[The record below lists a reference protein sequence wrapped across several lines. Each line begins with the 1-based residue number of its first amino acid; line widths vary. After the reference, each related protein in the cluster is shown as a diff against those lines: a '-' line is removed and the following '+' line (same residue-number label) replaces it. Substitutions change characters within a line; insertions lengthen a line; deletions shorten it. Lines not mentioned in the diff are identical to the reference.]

1 MDFKSISLKTT
12 ASKKILAVIL
22 SVLILLT
29 AIPVGLVTSAKAASA
44 DDCMA
49 VELGGK
55 KVYFYGADTLEAD
68 ETKDTVIHYTVSG
81 QSDPSIYV
89 DGKSEVDTTGV
100 DVDTK
105 EKTID
110 FGEWLGNQDK
120 WVAVQLDDTKTVPS
134 SEPVD
139 VEVDKDAPVI
149 TISGNATAWTKDD
162 VTLTVSAVDSK
173 DGKDGVGVAAYNW
186 GDGWSAV
193 TTLKVSENK
202 TYTVSVKDRVGN
214 VAQESVV
221 VDKIDKTAP
230 KITNVKVDPD
240 EWSNK
245 VSYEVIAEDSES
257 GVKSYKMDDGAWQD
271 SNKFDVTDNKE
282 HNFFAVDNAGN
293 ESESVAATAT
303 KYDNK
308 KPVVNSVDVTYGGT
322 SVSNDSYTTS
332 NKKYEFT
339 VDAKD
344 DESGVKEYSVDS
356 VTWQDSSVFSLNGGT
371 TYYFYVKDNAGNVSE
386 PFEVALKK
394 DDDAPVISK
403 IDSSTDQ
410 PTNSTITV
418 KVEAT
423 DDVAGIKSYKIDD
436 KDWQTSN
443 TFEIN
448 DCQPH
453 KFYVCDNAVPSN
465 VSEAI
470 EFTAK
475 NYCDVTPVVKSVD
488 LSNDK
493 DQKWTNQKITA
504 TVNADSV
511 KNTYGT
517 EFAIVGYKMDNGEW
531 QTSNEFKDAIA
542 DKAEHKFYVK
552 DSAGCVSEAYVVKSE
567 KYDAKV
573 PELAENV
580 EFAQTNDNAFAEALN
595 WLTFGRFFNKD
606 LKVTVKVTDL
616 ADTSNN
622 ASGVDVDKL
631 KFVFENATTS
641 IEFSKDKFESVETE
655 NGVTTFVITVDKDE
669 LENFKG
675 SAHIYITD
683 NAGNETG
690 DIPVTTANSNLGYV
704 TDTDFNFMI
713 ENDAP
718 VISNL
723 KTQDDKTLYKKEFN
737 ITFGVNDQV
746 EAKEYSGIAQVKIT
760 ANGATVYDKKFN
772 DSAVT
777 PNADISYTFNAP
789 SEVKIDKK
797 ECKVVFEIYVC
808 DNSGNVTT
816 ESRTVIYDSSA
827 PDINNVSCVPETIQ
841 WTNKTTKVVVD
852 ASDNYQLADNAYK
865 MDGASNDETG
875 WKKENT
881 FEINDGKNHTLYVR
895 DKAGNISSQSV
906 NAKYDITVPV
916 ISSVTLNPDL
926 KQWTNKAV
934 TATVVADD
942 KVGDSTKEVAASGV
956 KSYKMDNGDW
966 QDSNQFKI
974 SDNEEHKFYAIDN
987 AGNESVAVSATAT
1000 NFDDIKPVI
1009 STVDVKYENTNI
1021 NVSSDYTNSSK
1032 KYDFAVSGSDER
1044 SGIDSYGYSTSND
1057 GQNITW
1063 LDKNSSD
1070 VSLNGGTTYYF
1081 YVKDNAGNVSEP
1093 FEVALKK
1100 DDDAPVISKIDSS
1113 TDQPTNS
1120 TITVKVEAT
1129 DDVAG
1134 IKSYKIDDKD
1144 WQTSNT
1150 FEINDC
1156 QPHKFYVCDNAVPSN
1171 VSEAIEFTAKNYC
1184 DVTPVVK
1191 SVDLSNDKD
1200 QKWTNQKITAT
1211 VNADSVKNTYGT
1223 EFAIVGYKMDNGE
1236 WQTSNE
1242 FKDAIADKAE
1252 HKFYVKDSAGCVSE
1266 AYVVKSEKYD
1276 AKVPELAEN
1285 VEFAQTN
1292 DNAFA
1297 EALNWLTF
1305 GRFFNKDLK
1314 VTVKVTDLADTSN
1327 NASGVDV
1334 DKLKFVFENATT
1346 SIEFSKDKFESVE
1359 TENGVTT
1366 FVITANNDELKN
1378 FKGTAHVYITDNAGN
1393 ETGDIPVTTE
1403 NSNLAQNGSNKD
1415 FNFMIENDAPVIDVK
1430 TNNASDSSIKNG
1442 YDFTLNVS
1450 DEQKDKNYSG
1460 IAQIKVT
1467 ANDVPVYNKKYND
1480 SAVTPNTGITLTV
1493 NGNNQTVNGVT
1504 INNDKWNNGDIAFKI
1519 STIDNAG
1526 NKSEKTIICYYD
1538 HTAPII
1544 SKFKIS
1550 KNDAEQVT
1558 VDDYGFFF
1566 KSATTIKVYAKDN
1579 NAKKVSE
1586 NEKKETEIKDAFASG
1601 VASITVKT
1609 IESNGTI
1616 TVNTYEVANSD
1627 KIKQDNNGLYA
1638 TVDIPAGFKGQIYA
1652 LATDYTG
1659 NKPKDNTGK
1668 DHYVHPDGTIVENGE
1683 QHGQNSAIEITNAN
1697 KPVSQQSN
1705 TKKYSNSDKNVALDK
1720 EQSYDST
1727 QNVPLY
1733 DKKAKFKVAVSDKVS
1748 GIKSV
1753 KYTLI
1758 EDGKESSDTLKIKT
1772 TKAADNNSKNNDIK
1786 KAEIEKGDEL
1796 LTVST
1801 GNEDQSNKAKEVW
1814 TVSSKITDNDINIA
1828 TKIESD
1834 IVVDANYNDIVL
1846 KVELTDNAGNKSYD
1860 YVIFGIDRTA
1870 PEITVAYKSSAKPE
1884 TENYYSKT
1892 RSAYI
1897 TIKERNITSE
1907 DVQLLIEKC
1916 TNMERN
1922 FSASDKT
1929 EFRKGFNIEK
1939 NKIKNGS
1946 GNHDNRAYQIKV
1958 NFDKDGNYRIK
1969 TLKCVDTAKNANTA
1983 VKHVK
1988 YESSSNNDVVTAK
2001 NSTSFT
2007 IDKVKPV
2014 LKVSLDRNDQV
2025 HNKKY
2030 FNKTRTATITVTE
2043 HNFDTRDK
2051 ADFVNN
2057 ITASLNGKTINK
2069 PSVSSFKRQGGSD
2082 KWVATV
2088 KFDAD
2093 GDYTLAFKVTD
2104 KAGNVFDVKKNTS
2117 GVFSGNAASDF
2128 TIDKTAPTISITN
2141 ALANNRS
2148 YTTVPT
2154 IVLTEKDNNCSNIT
2168 SSVEGT
2174 YYDDNTKS
2182 LKKLSLKANSNGV
2195 LTADHR
2201 TQNEVKYSVVEKDGI
2216 YTITVSCVDLAGNKS
2231 DTKTLRFTK
2240 NAEGSVF
2247 IPSADL
2253 SKLNNGYSNKAKLS
2267 KELYI
2272 DEYSANE
2279 IKNADYYI
2287 NINGKRV
2294 SENIISR
2301 KLVKDSSSANGGW
2314 YHYRYTIDNNAI
2326 RSEGEYS
2333 VYIKS
2338 SVTIDKNNTIHN
2350 NDSKN
2355 SKSHRIDINF
2365 TIDNTNPYVKITGLD
2380 RHTFIKTDK
2389 VPVKFYITDSNLSYV
2404 KVWVY
2409 DSNTKFDENTAP
2421 TYYWKASHKKDEA
2434 NIKDW
2439 TEENGMVNVG
2449 FELPSSNN
2457 RMNVRFEIKDKANN
2471 ICSDDRDFNKDQIF
2485 VTGVEE
2491 GQRAGSFEVVNGNV
2505 VLKDISINENLSFSA
2520 VASVIKDN
2528 IKLAVVIIVAIILVL
2543 AAIIILPII
2552 IKRRKKLDAEDE
2564 KLLD

>member
-139 VEVDKDAPVI
+139 VEVDKVAPVI

-173 DGKDGVGVAAYNW
+173 DGKEGVGVAAYNW

-344 DESGVKEYSVDS
+344 DESGVKEYSIDS
-356 VTWQDSSVFSLNGGT
+356 ITWQDSSVFSLNGGA
-371 TYYFYVKDNAGNVSE
+371 TYSFYVKDNAGNVSE

-403 IDSSTDQ
+403 IAPSTDQ

-423 DDVAGIKSYKIDD
+423 DDIAGIKSYKIDD
-436 KDWQTSN
+436 GAWQTSN

-465 VSEAI
+465 VSEAT

-531 QTSNEFKDAIA
+531 QTSNEFNNAIA

-580 EFAQTNDNAFAEALN
+580 EFAQTNGNAFAKALN
-595 WLTFGRFFNKD
+595 WLTFGKFFNEK
-606 LKVTVKVTDL
+606 LEITVKVKDL
-616 ADTSNN
+616 ADTTNN

-631 KFVFENATTS
+631 KFVFEN
-641 IEFSKDKFESVETE
+641 
-655 NGVTTFVITVDKDE
+655 G
-669 LENFKG
+669 
-675 SAHIYITD
+675 
-683 NAGNETG
+683 
-690 DIPVTTANSNLGYV
+690 
-704 TDTDFNFMI
+704 
-713 ENDAP
+713 
-718 VISNL
+718 
-723 KTQDDKTLYKKEFN
+723 
-737 ITFGVNDQV
+737 
-746 EAKEYSGIAQVKIT
+746 
-760 ANGATVYDKKFN
+760 
-772 DSAVT
+772 
-777 PNADISYTFNAP
+777 
-789 SEVKIDKK
+789 
-797 ECKVVFEIYVC
+797 
-808 DNSGNVTT
+808 
-816 ESRTVIYDSSA
+816 
-827 PDINNVSCVPETIQ
+827 
-841 WTNKTTKVVVD
+841 
-852 ASDNYQLADNAYK
+852 
-865 MDGASNDETG
+865 
-875 WKKENT
+875 
-881 FEINDGKNHTLYVR
+881 
-895 DKAGNISSQSV
+895 
-906 NAKYDITVPV
+906 
-916 ISSVTLNPDL
+916 
-926 KQWTNKAV
+926 
-934 TATVVADD
+934 
-942 KVGDSTKEVAASGV
+942 
-956 KSYKMDNGDW
+956 
-966 QDSNQFKI
+966 
-974 SDNEEHKFYAIDN
+974 
-987 AGNESVAVSATAT
+987 
-1000 NFDDIKPVI
+1000 
-1009 STVDVKYENTNI
+1009 
-1021 NVSSDYTNSSK
+1021 
-1032 KYDFAVSGSDER
+1032 
-1044 SGIDSYGYSTSND
+1044 
-1057 GQNITW
+1057 
-1063 LDKNSSD
+1063 
-1070 VSLNGGTTYYF
+1070 
-1081 YVKDNAGNVSEP
+1081 
-1093 FEVALKK
+1093 
-1100 DDDAPVISKIDSS
+1100 
-1113 TDQPTNS
+1113 
-1120 TITVKVEAT
+1120 
-1129 DDVAG
+1129 
-1134 IKSYKIDDKD
+1134 
-1144 WQTSNT
+1144 
-1150 FEINDC
+1150 
-1156 QPHKFYVCDNAVPSN
+1156 
-1171 VSEAIEFTAKNYC
+1171 
-1184 DVTPVVK
+1184 
-1191 SVDLSNDKD
+1191 
-1200 QKWTNQKITAT
+1200 
-1211 VNADSVKNTYGT
+1211 
-1223 EFAIVGYKMDNGE
+1223 
-1236 WQTSNE
+1236 
-1242 FKDAIADKAE
+1242 
-1252 HKFYVKDSAGCVSE
+1252 
-1266 AYVVKSEKYD
+1266 
-1276 AKVPELAEN
+1276 
-1285 VEFAQTN
+1285 
-1292 DNAFA
+1292 
-1297 EALNWLTF
+1297 
-1305 GRFFNKDLK
+1305 
-1314 VTVKVTDLADTSN
+1314 
-1327 NASGVDV
+1327 
-1334 DKLKFVFENATT
+1334 TT

-1366 FVITANNDELKN
+1366 FVITANKDEIKN
-1378 FKGTAHVYITDNAGN
+1378 FKGTAYVSVTDNAGN
-1393 ETGDIPVTTE
+1393 KSDIAVTTE
-1403 NSNLAQNGSNKD
+1403 NSNLATDENDKD
-1415 FNFMIENDAPVIDVK
+1415 FNFMIENDAPVINGIDT
-1430 TNNASDSSIKNG
+1430 TNNATIKNG
-1442 YDFTLNVS
+1442 YDFTFNVK

-1460 IAQIKVT
+1460 IEQIQVT
-1467 ANDVPVYNKKYND
+1467 ANEISVYNEKFNG
-1480 SAVTPNTGITLTV
+1480 SAITPNAGITLTV

-1504 INNDKWNNGDIAFKI
+1504 INEWNNGDIKFKI
-1519 STIDNAG
+1519 SARDNAG

-1566 KSATTIKVYAKDN
+1566 KSATTIKVYAEDKND
-1579 NAKKVSE
+1579 KKVSE
-1586 NEKKETEIKDAFASG
+1586 NEKDGKKETEIKEAFASG
-1601 VASITVKT
+1601 VASITVET
-1609 IESNGTI
+1609 LERDGTI

-1659 NKPKDNTGK
+1659 NKPKDKDTGE
-1668 DHYVHPDGTIVENGE
+1668 DLYVHPDGTIVENGE

-1772 TKAADNNSKNNDIK
+1772 TKAADNNNKIK

-1801 GNEDQSNKAKEVW
+1801 GNEDQSNKAKEEW

-1828 TKIESD
+1828 TKVESD

-1860 YVIFGIDRTA
+1860 YIIFGIDRTA

-1922 FSASDKT
+1922 FSSSDKT

-2182 LKKLSLKANSNGV
+2182 LKKLSLKANGNGV

-2409 DSNTKFDENTAP
+2409 DSNTEFDENTAP

-2439 TEENGMVNVG
+2439 TEEDGMVNVG

-2457 RMNVRFEIKDKANN
+2457 RMNVRFEIKDKADN

>member
-68 ETKDTVIHYTVSG
+68 ETKDTVIHYTVSS

-110 FGEWLGNQDK
+110 FGEWLANQDK

-214 VAQESVV
+214 IAQESVV

-230 KITNVKVDPD
+230 EITNVQVDPD

-245 VSYEVIAEDSES
+245 ISYEVIAKDGES
-257 GVKSYKMDDGAWQD
+257 GVKSYKMDDGTWQD

-322 SVSNDSYTTS
+322 SVSNDSYTAS

-339 VDAKD
+339 VHAKD
-344 DESGVKEYSVDS
+344 DESGVKEYSIDS
-356 VTWQDSSVFSLNGGT
+356 VTWQDSSVFSLNGGA
-371 TYYFYVKDNAGNVSE
+371 TYSFYAKDNAGNISE

-403 IDSSTDQ
+403 IAPSTDQ

-436 KDWQTSN
+436 GAWQTSN

-465 VSEAI
+465 VSEAT

-475 NYCDVTPVVKSVD
+475 NYCDVTPAVKSVD
-488 LSNDK
+488 LSNNNDQTWTNQKITATVNADSVTNTYGTEFAIVGYKMDNGEWQTSNEFKNAIADKAEHKFYVKDSAGCVSEAYVVKSEKYDAKVPELAENVEFAQTNDNAFAEALNWLTFGRFFNKDLKITVKVTDPSSASDNVSGVDADKLKFVFENATTSIEFSKNKFDSIETEDGVTTFVITVDK
-493 DQKWTNQKITA
+493 DELENFKGSAHIYITDNAGNETGDIAVTTANSNLGYVTDTDFNFMIENDAPVISNLKTQDDKTLYKKEEFKITFGVNDQVDAKEYSGIAQVKITANGATVYDKKFNDSAVTPNADISYTFNAPSEVKINEDCKVVFEMYVCDNSGNVTTESRTVIYDSIAPEIKNVSCVPGTNQWTNKTTKVVVDASDNYQLADNAYKMDGASNDETGWQKENTFEISDGKNHTLYVRDKAGNISSQSVNAKYDITAPVISSVTLNPDLKQWTNKAVTATVVADDKVGDSTKEIEASGVKSYKMDNGDWQASNQFKITDNEEHKFYAIDNAENESVAVSATATNFDDIKPVINAVDVKYENTNINVSLDYTNSSKKYDFAVSGSDERSGIDSYGYSTSNDGQNITWLDKNSSDVSLNGGATYYFYAKDNAGNVSEPFEVALNKDDDAPVISKIAPSTDQPTNSTITVKVEATDDVAGIKSYKMDDGAWQTSNTFEINDCKSHKFYVCDNAVPSNVSEATEFVATNYCDVTPNIDSVDLSNKKDEIETWTNQKITA

-573 PELAENV
+573 PELAGNV

-595 WLTFGRFFNKD
+595 WLTFGKFFNKE
-606 LKVTVKVTDL
+606 LKITVKVTDPSSEF
-616 ADTSNN
+616 DNV
-622 ASGVDVDKL
+622 SGVDADKL

-641 IEFSKDKFESVETE
+641 KRFEFSKDEFESVET
-655 NGVTTFVITVDKDE
+655 K
-669 LENFKG
+669 
-675 SAHIYITD
+675 
-683 NAGNETG
+683 
-690 DIPVTTANSNLGYV
+690 
-704 TDTDFNFMI
+704 
-713 ENDAP
+713 
-718 VISNL
+718 
-723 KTQDDKTLYKKEFN
+723 
-737 ITFGVNDQV
+737 
-746 EAKEYSGIAQVKIT
+746 
-760 ANGATVYDKKFN
+760 
-772 DSAVT
+772 
-777 PNADISYTFNAP
+777 
-789 SEVKIDKK
+789 
-797 ECKVVFEIYVC
+797 
-808 DNSGNVTT
+808 
-816 ESRTVIYDSSA
+816 
-827 PDINNVSCVPETIQ
+827 
-841 WTNKTTKVVVD
+841 
-852 ASDNYQLADNAYK
+852 
-865 MDGASNDETG
+865 
-875 WKKENT
+875 
-881 FEINDGKNHTLYVR
+881 
-895 DKAGNISSQSV
+895 
-906 NAKYDITVPV
+906 
-916 ISSVTLNPDL
+916 
-926 KQWTNKAV
+926 
-934 TATVVADD
+934 
-942 KVGDSTKEVAASGV
+942 
-956 KSYKMDNGDW
+956 
-966 QDSNQFKI
+966 
-974 SDNEEHKFYAIDN
+974 
-987 AGNESVAVSATAT
+987 
-1000 NFDDIKPVI
+1000 
-1009 STVDVKYENTNI
+1009 
-1021 NVSSDYTNSSK
+1021 
-1032 KYDFAVSGSDER
+1032 
-1044 SGIDSYGYSTSND
+1044 
-1057 GQNITW
+1057 
-1063 LDKNSSD
+1063 
-1070 VSLNGGTTYYF
+1070 
-1081 YVKDNAGNVSEP
+1081 
-1093 FEVALKK
+1093 
-1100 DDDAPVISKIDSS
+1100 
-1113 TDQPTNS
+1113 
-1120 TITVKVEAT
+1120 
-1129 DDVAG
+1129 
-1134 IKSYKIDDKD
+1134 
-1144 WQTSNT
+1144 
-1150 FEINDC
+1150 
-1156 QPHKFYVCDNAVPSN
+1156 
-1171 VSEAIEFTAKNYC
+1171 
-1184 DVTPVVK
+1184 
-1191 SVDLSNDKD
+1191 
-1200 QKWTNQKITAT
+1200 
-1211 VNADSVKNTYGT
+1211 
-1223 EFAIVGYKMDNGE
+1223 
-1236 WQTSNE
+1236 
-1242 FKDAIADKAE
+1242 
-1252 HKFYVKDSAGCVSE
+1252 
-1266 AYVVKSEKYD
+1266 
-1276 AKVPELAEN
+1276 
-1285 VEFAQTN
+1285 
-1292 DNAFA
+1292 
-1297 EALNWLTF
+1297 
-1305 GRFFNKDLK
+1305 
-1314 VTVKVTDLADTSN
+1314 
-1327 NASGVDV
+1327 
-1334 DKLKFVFENATT
+1334 
-1346 SIEFSKDKFESVE
+1346 
-1359 TENGVTT
+1359 NGVTT
-1366 FVITANNDELKN
+1366 FVITANKDEIKN
-1378 FKGTAHVYITDNAGN
+1378 FKGTAYVSVTDNAGN
-1393 ETGDIPVTTE
+1393 KSDIAVTTE
-1403 NSNLAQNGSNKD
+1403 NSNLAQKENND
-1415 FNFMIENDAPVIDVK
+1415 FNFMIENDAPVIDGIDT
-1430 TNNASDSSIKNG
+1430 TNNATIKNG
-1442 YDFTLNVS
+1442 YDFTFNVK

-1460 IAQIKVT
+1460 IAQIQVT
-1467 ANDVPVYNKKYND
+1467 ANNVLVYNKKCND
-1480 SAVTPNTGITLTV
+1480 NAVTPNAEGIKLTV
-1493 NGNNQTVNGVT
+1493 NGNNKTVNGVT
-1504 INNDKWNNGDIAFKI
+1504 INEWNNGDIVFII

-1526 NKSEKTIICYYD
+1526 NKSEKTIKYDYD

-1544 SKFKIS
+1544 SKFEIS
-1550 KNDAEQVT
+1550 KKEAEQVDF
-1558 VDDYGFFF
+1558 DDYGFFF
-1566 KSATTIKVYAKDN
+1566 KSATTIKVYAEDN
-1579 NAKKVSE
+1579 KKVVKKDE
-1586 NEKKETEIKDAFASG
+1586 INEAFASG

-1609 IESNGTI
+1609 MESNGTI

-1627 KIKQDNNGLYA
+1627 KIKQDKNGLYA
-1638 TVDIPAGFKGQIYA
+1638 LVDIPAGFKGQIYA
-1652 LATDYTG
+1652 LATDYVG
-1659 NKPKDNTGK
+1659 NKLKDK
-1668 DHYVHPDGTIVENGE
+1668 DKDLYVHPDGTIVENGE
-1683 QHGQNSAIEITNAN
+1683 QHGDNSAIQITNAN
-1697 KPVSQQSN
+1697 KPVSQQNN
-1705 TKKYSNSDKNVALDK
+1705 TKKYSNSDTNVALDK

-1772 TKAADNNSKNNDIK
+1772 TKAADNNSKNNKIK

-1801 GNEDQSNKAKEVW
+1801 GNEDQSNKAKEEW

-1870 PEITVAYKSSAKPE
+1870 PEITVAYESSAKPE

-1897 TIKERNITSE
+1897 TIKERNITTE

-1983 VKHVK
+1983 VEYVK

-2014 LKVSLDRNDQV
+2014 LKVSLDLNDQV

-2043 HNFDTRDK
+2043 HNFDTSDK

-2104 KAGNVFDVKKNTS
+2104 KAGNVLDVKKNTS

-2141 ALANNRS
+2141 ALANNHS
-2148 YTTVPT
+2148 YKTVPT

-2253 SKLNNGYSNKAKLS
+2253 SKLNNGYSNSANLS

-2294 SENIISR
+2294 STKSIISR
-2301 KLVKDSSSANGGW
+2301 KLVKDNGSANGGW
-2314 YHYRYTIDNNAI
+2314 YHYRYTIDNKEISA
-2326 RSEGEYS
+2326 EGEYS

-2355 SKSHRIDINF
+2355 SKSHRIDISF

-2409 DSNTKFDENTAP
+2409 DSNTEFDENTAP

-2434 NIKDW
+2434 NVKDW
-2439 TEENGMVNVG
+2439 TEEDGMVNVG

-2457 RMNVRFEIKDKANN
+2457 RMNIRFEIKDKANN
-2471 ICSDDRDFNKDQIF
+2471 ICSDDSDFNKDQIF

-2491 GQRAGSFEVVNGNV
+2491 GQRAESFEVVNGNV

-2528 IKLAVVIIVAIILVL
+2528 VKLAVVIIVAIILVL

-2564 KLLD
+2564 ELLD

>member
-29 AIPVGLVTSAKAASA
+29 AIPVGLVTSTKAASA

-344 DESGVKEYSVDS
+344 DESGVKEYSIDS
-356 VTWQDSSVFSLNGGT
+356 ITWQDSSVFSLNGGA
-371 TYYFYVKDNAGNVSE
+371 TYSFYVKDNAGNVSE

-403 IDSSTDQ
+403 IDPSTDQ

-436 KDWQTSN
+436 GAWQTSN

-465 VSEAI
+465 VSEAT

-504 TVNADSV
+504 TENADSV

-552 DSAGCVSEAYVVKSE
+552 DSAGCVSEAYVVKSQ

-580 EFAQTNDNAFAEALN
+580 EFAQTNDNVFAEALN
-595 WLTFGRFFNKD
+595 WLTFGKFFNKD

-655 NGVTTFVITVDKDE
+655 NGVTTFVITVDKEE

-718 VISNL
+718 VI
-723 KTQDDKTLYKKEFN
+723 D
-737 ITFGVNDQV
+737 
-746 EAKEYSGIAQVKIT
+746 
-760 ANGATVYDKKFN
+760 
-772 DSAVT
+772 
-777 PNADISYTFNAP
+777 
-789 SEVKIDKK
+789 
-797 ECKVVFEIYVC
+797 
-808 DNSGNVTT
+808 
-816 ESRTVIYDSSA
+816 
-827 PDINNVSCVPETIQ
+827 
-841 WTNKTTKVVVD
+841 
-852 ASDNYQLADNAYK
+852 
-865 MDGASNDETG
+865 
-875 WKKENT
+875 
-881 FEINDGKNHTLYVR
+881 
-895 DKAGNISSQSV
+895 
-906 NAKYDITVPV
+906 
-916 ISSVTLNPDL
+916 
-926 KQWTNKAV
+926 
-934 TATVVADD
+934 
-942 KVGDSTKEVAASGV
+942 
-956 KSYKMDNGDW
+956 
-966 QDSNQFKI
+966 
-974 SDNEEHKFYAIDN
+974 
-987 AGNESVAVSATAT
+987 
-1000 NFDDIKPVI
+1000 
-1009 STVDVKYENTNI
+1009 
-1021 NVSSDYTNSSK
+1021 
-1032 KYDFAVSGSDER
+1032 
-1044 SGIDSYGYSTSND
+1044 GIDT
-1057 GQNITW
+1057 
-1063 LDKNSSD
+1063 
-1070 VSLNGGTTYYF
+1070 
-1081 YVKDNAGNVSEP
+1081 
-1093 FEVALKK
+1093 
-1100 DDDAPVISKIDSS
+1100 
-1113 TDQPTNS
+1113 
-1120 TITVKVEAT
+1120 
-1129 DDVAG
+1129 
-1134 IKSYKIDDKD
+1134 
-1144 WQTSNT
+1144 
-1150 FEINDC
+1150 
-1156 QPHKFYVCDNAVPSN
+1156 
-1171 VSEAIEFTAKNYC
+1171 
-1184 DVTPVVK
+1184 
-1191 SVDLSNDKD
+1191 
-1200 QKWTNQKITAT
+1200 
-1211 VNADSVKNTYGT
+1211 
-1223 EFAIVGYKMDNGE
+1223 
-1236 WQTSNE
+1236 
-1242 FKDAIADKAE
+1242 
-1252 HKFYVKDSAGCVSE
+1252 
-1266 AYVVKSEKYD
+1266 
-1276 AKVPELAEN
+1276 
-1285 VEFAQTN
+1285 
-1292 DNAFA
+1292 
-1297 EALNWLTF
+1297 
-1305 GRFFNKDLK
+1305 
-1314 VTVKVTDLADTSN
+1314 
-1327 NASGVDV
+1327 
-1334 DKLKFVFENATT
+1334 
-1346 SIEFSKDKFESVE
+1346 
-1359 TENGVTT
+1359 
-1366 FVITANNDELKN
+1366 
-1378 FKGTAHVYITDNAGN
+1378 
-1393 ETGDIPVTTE
+1393 
-1403 NSNLAQNGSNKD
+1403 
-1415 FNFMIENDAPVIDVK
+1415 
-1430 TNNASDSSIKNG
+1430 TNNATIKKG
-1442 YDFTLNVS
+1442 YDFTFNVK

-1460 IAQIKVT
+1460 IEQIKVT
-1467 ANDVPVYNKKYND
+1467 ANDVPVYDKKYND
-1480 SAVTPNTGITLTV
+1480 NAVTPNAGITLTV

-1504 INNDKWNNGDIAFKI
+1504 INEWNNGDIVFKI
-1519 STIDNAG
+1519 SARDNAG
-1526 NKSEKTIICYYD
+1526 NKSEKTIKYDYD

-1566 KSATTIKVYAKDN
+1566 KSATTIKVYAEDN
-1579 NAKKVSE
+1579 KKVVKKDE
-1586 NEKKETEIKDAFASG
+1586 INEAFASG
-1601 VASITVKT
+1601 VASITVET
-1609 IESNGTI
+1609 LERDGTI

-1659 NKPKDNTGK
+1659 NKSKDKDTGE
-1668 DHYVHPDGTIVENGE
+1668 DLYVHPDGTIVENGE

-1772 TKAADNNSKNNDIK
+1772 TKAADNNNKIK

-1801 GNEDQSNKAKEVW
+1801 GNEDQSNKAKEEW

-1828 TKIESD
+1828 TKVESD

-1860 YVIFGIDRTA
+1860 YIIFGIDRTA

-1922 FSASDKT
+1922 FSSSDKT
-1929 EFRKGFNIEK
+1929 EFRKGLNIEK

-2253 SKLNNGYSNKAKLS
+2253 SKLNNDYSNKAKLS

-2338 SVTIDKNNTIHN
+2338 SVTIDKSNTIHN

-2409 DSNTKFDENTAP
+2409 DSNTKFDENTVP

-2457 RMNVRFEIKDKANN
+2457 RMNVRFEIKDKADN

>member
-55 KVYFYGADTLEAD
+55 KIYFYGADTLEAD

-293 ESESVAATAT
+293 ESESFAATAT

-344 DESGVKEYSVDS
+344 DESGVKEYSIDS

-465 VSEAI
+465 VSEAT

-580 EFAQTNDNAFAEALN
+580 EFAQTNGNAFAKALN
-595 WLTFGRFFNKD
+595 WLTFGKFFNEK
-606 LKVTVKVTDL
+606 LEITVKVTDL
-616 ADTSNN
+616 ADTTNN
-622 ASGVDVDKL
+622 VSGVDVDKL

-675 SAHIYITD
+675 SAHVYITD

-723 KTQDDKTLYKKEFN
+723 KTQDDKTLYKEKFN

-789 SEVKIDKK
+789 SEVEINKD
-797 ECKVVFEIYVC
+797 CKVVFKIYVC

-816 ESRTVIYDSSA
+816 ESRTVIYDSV
-827 PDINNVSCVPETIQ
+827 PPEIKNVSCVPETIQ

-881 FEINDGKNHTLYVR
+881 FEISDGKNHTLYVR

-906 NAKYDITVPV
+906 NAKYDITAPV

-942 KVGDSTKEVAASGV
+942 KVGDSTKEIAASGV

-966 QDSNQFKI
+966 QASNQFKI

-1021 NVSSDYTNSSK
+1021 NVGSDYTNSSK

-1171 VSEAIEFTAKNYC
+1171 VSEATEFTAKNYC

-1292 DNAFA
+1292 GNAFA
-1297 EALNWLTF
+1297 KALNWLTF
-1305 GRFFNKDLK
+1305 GKFFNEKLEI
-1314 VTVKVTDLADTSN
+1314 TVKVTDLADTTN
-1327 NASGVDV
+1327 NVSGVDV
-1334 DKLKFVFENATT
+1334 DKLKFVFENGKT
-1346 SIEFSKDKFESVE
+1346 SIEFSKDKFKSVE
-1359 TENGVTT
+1359 TEKGVTT
-1366 FVITANNDELKN
+1366 FVITANRDEIKN
-1378 FKGTAHVYITDNAGN
+1378 FKGTAHVSVTDNAGN
-1393 ETGDIPVTTE
+1393 KSDIAVTTE
-1403 NSNLAQNGSNKD
+1403 NSNLATDENDKD

-1467 ANDVPVYNKKYND
+1467 ANDVPVYDKKYND
-1480 SAVTPNTGITLTV
+1480 NAVTPNTGITLTV

-1504 INNDKWNNGDIAFKI
+1504 INDKWNNGDIAFKI
-1519 STIDNAG
+1519 SARDNAG

-1697 KPVSQQSN
+1697 KPVSHQSN
-1705 TKKYSNSDKNVALDK
+1705 TKRYSNSDKNVALDK

-1772 TKAADNNSKNNDIK
+1772 TKAADNSNKIK

-1801 GNEDQSNKAKEVW
+1801 GNEDQSNKAKEEW

-1922 FSASDKT
+1922 FSSSDKT
-1929 EFRKGFNIEK
+1929 QFRKGFNIEK

-1946 GNHDNRAYQIKV
+1946 GNHDNRTYQIKV

-2267 KELYI
+2267 KKLYI

-2439 TEENGMVNVG
+2439 TEEDGMVNVG

-2457 RMNVRFEIKDKANN
+2457 RMNVRFEIKDKADN

>member
-344 DESGVKEYSVDS
+344 DESGVKEYSIDS
-356 VTWQDSSVFSLNGGT
+356 ITWQDSSVFSLNGGA
-371 TYYFYVKDNAGNVSE
+371 TYSFYVKDNAGNVSE

-403 IDSSTDQ
+403 IAPSTEQ

-436 KDWQTSN
+436 GAWQTSN

-465 VSEAI
+465 VSEAT

-475 NYCDVTPVVKSVD
+475 NYCDVTPAVKSVD

-531 QTSNEFKDAIA
+531 QTSNEFNNAIA

-595 WLTFGRFFNKD
+595 WLTFGKFFNKD
-606 LKVTVKVTDL
+606 LKITVKVTDL
-616 ADTSNN
+616 ADTTNN

-641 IEFSKDKFESVETE
+641 IEFLKDKFESVETE

-669 LENFKG
+669 LKNFKG

-746 EAKEYSGIAQVKIT
+746 DAKEYSGIAQVKIT

-789 SEVKIDKK
+789 SEVKINED
-797 ECKVVFEIYVC
+797 CKVVFKIYVC

-816 ESRTVIYDSSA
+816 ESRTVIYDSV
-827 PDINNVSCVPETIQ
+827 PPEIKNVSCVPGTKQ

-881 FEINDGKNHTLYVR
+881 FEISDGKNHTLYVR

-906 NAKYDITVPV
+906 NAKYDITAPV

-942 KVGDSTKEVAASGV
+942 KVGDSTKEVAASRV

-966 QDSNQFKI
+966 QASNQFKI

-1100 DDDAPVISKIDSS
+1100 DDDAPVISKIAPS
-1113 TDQPTNS
+1113 TEQPTNS

-1134 IKSYKIDDKD
+1134 IKSYKIDDGA

-1171 VSEAIEFTAKNYC
+1171 VSEATEFTAKNYC
-1184 DVTPVVK
+1184 DVTPAVK

-1242 FKDAIADKAE
+1242 FKDAIDNKAE

-1266 AYVVKSEKYD
+1266 AYVVKSQKYD

-1292 DNAFA
+1292 GNAFA
-1297 EALNWLTF
+1297 KALNWLTF
-1305 GRFFNKDLK
+1305 GKFFNEKLEI
-1314 VTVKVTDLADTSN
+1314 TVKVTDLADTSN

-1334 DKLKFVFENATT
+1334 DKLKFVFENGTT

-1366 FVITANNDELKN
+1366 FVITVDKEELEN

-1415 FNFMIENDAPVIDVK
+1415 FNFMIENDAPVIDGIK

-1442 YDFTLNVS
+1442 YDFTFNVS

-1460 IAQIKVT
+1460 IAQIQVT

-1480 SAVTPNTGITLTV
+1480 NAVTPNTGITLTV

-1504 INNDKWNNGDIAFKI
+1504 INNDKWNNGNIAFKI
-1519 STIDNAG
+1519 SAIDNAG
-1526 NKSEKTIICYYD
+1526 NKIIKCYYD

-1544 SKFKIS
+1544 SKFKIL
-1550 KNDAEQVT
+1550 KNDAKQVT

-1566 KSATTIKVYAKDN
+1566 KSATTIKVYAEDKND
-1579 NAKKVSE
+1579 KKVSE
-1586 NEKKETEIKDAFASG
+1586 NEENGEKETEIKEAFASG

-1616 TVNTYEVANSD
+1616 IVNTYEVANSD

-1652 LATDYTG
+1652 LATDYIG
-1659 NKPKDNTGK
+1659 NKPKD
-1668 DHYVHPDGTIVENGE
+1668 YVHPDGTIVENGE

-1801 GNEDQSNKAKEVW
+1801 GNEDQSNKAKEEW
-1814 TVSSKITDNDINIA
+1814 TVSSKITDNDINLA

-1983 VKHVK
+1983 VEHVK

-2253 SKLNNGYSNKAKLS
+2253 SKLNNDYSNKAKLS

-2439 TEENGMVNVG
+2439 TEEDGMVNVG

-2457 RMNVRFEIKDKANN
+2457 RMNVRFEIKDKADN

>member
-344 DESGVKEYSVDS
+344 DESGVKEYSIDS
-356 VTWQDSSVFSLNGGT
+356 ITWQDSSVFSLNGGA
-371 TYYFYVKDNAGNVSE
+371 TYSFYVKDNAGNVSE

-403 IDSSTDQ
+403 IAPSTDQ

-436 KDWQTSN
+436 GAWQTSN

-465 VSEAI
+465 VSEAT

-475 NYCDVTPVVKSVD
+475 NYCDVTPAVKSVD

-531 QTSNEFKDAIA
+531 QTSNEFKDAI
-542 DKAEHKFYVK
+542 DNKAEHKFYVK
-552 DSAGCVSEAYVVKSE
+552 DSAGCVSEAYVVKSQ

-580 EFAQTNDNAFAEALN
+580 EFAQTNGNAFAKALN
-595 WLTFGRFFNKD
+595 WLTFGKFFNEK
-606 LKVTVKVTDL
+606 LEITVKVTDL

-631 KFVFENATTS
+631 KFVFENGTTS

-655 NGVTTFVITVDKDE
+655 NGVTTFVITVDKEE
-669 LENFKG
+669 LE
-675 SAHIYITD
+675 
-683 NAGNETG
+683 
-690 DIPVTTANSNLGYV
+690 
-704 TDTDFNFMI
+704 
-713 ENDAP
+713 
-718 VISNL
+718 
-723 KTQDDKTLYKKEFN
+723 
-737 ITFGVNDQV
+737 
-746 EAKEYSGIAQVKIT
+746 
-760 ANGATVYDKKFN
+760 
-772 DSAVT
+772 
-777 PNADISYTFNAP
+777 
-789 SEVKIDKK
+789 
-797 ECKVVFEIYVC
+797 
-808 DNSGNVTT
+808 
-816 ESRTVIYDSSA
+816 
-827 PDINNVSCVPETIQ
+827 
-841 WTNKTTKVVVD
+841 
-852 ASDNYQLADNAYK
+852 
-865 MDGASNDETG
+865 
-875 WKKENT
+875 
-881 FEINDGKNHTLYVR
+881 
-895 DKAGNISSQSV
+895 
-906 NAKYDITVPV
+906 
-916 ISSVTLNPDL
+916 
-926 KQWTNKAV
+926 
-934 TATVVADD
+934 
-942 KVGDSTKEVAASGV
+942 
-956 KSYKMDNGDW
+956 
-966 QDSNQFKI
+966 
-974 SDNEEHKFYAIDN
+974 
-987 AGNESVAVSATAT
+987 
-1000 NFDDIKPVI
+1000 
-1009 STVDVKYENTNI
+1009 
-1021 NVSSDYTNSSK
+1021 
-1032 KYDFAVSGSDER
+1032 
-1044 SGIDSYGYSTSND
+1044 
-1057 GQNITW
+1057 
-1063 LDKNSSD
+1063 
-1070 VSLNGGTTYYF
+1070 
-1081 YVKDNAGNVSEP
+1081 
-1093 FEVALKK
+1093 
-1100 DDDAPVISKIDSS
+1100 
-1113 TDQPTNS
+1113 
-1120 TITVKVEAT
+1120 
-1129 DDVAG
+1129 
-1134 IKSYKIDDKD
+1134 
-1144 WQTSNT
+1144 
-1150 FEINDC
+1150 
-1156 QPHKFYVCDNAVPSN
+1156 
-1171 VSEAIEFTAKNYC
+1171 
-1184 DVTPVVK
+1184 
-1191 SVDLSNDKD
+1191 
-1200 QKWTNQKITAT
+1200 
-1211 VNADSVKNTYGT
+1211 
-1223 EFAIVGYKMDNGE
+1223 
-1236 WQTSNE
+1236 
-1242 FKDAIADKAE
+1242 
-1252 HKFYVKDSAGCVSE
+1252 
-1266 AYVVKSEKYD
+1266 
-1276 AKVPELAEN
+1276 
-1285 VEFAQTN
+1285 
-1292 DNAFA
+1292 
-1297 EALNWLTF
+1297 
-1305 GRFFNKDLK
+1305 
-1314 VTVKVTDLADTSN
+1314 
-1327 NASGVDV
+1327 
-1334 DKLKFVFENATT
+1334 
-1346 SIEFSKDKFESVE
+1346 
-1359 TENGVTT
+1359 
-1366 FVITANNDELKN
+1366 N

-1415 FNFMIENDAPVIDVK
+1415 FNFMIENDAPVIDGIK

-1442 YDFTLNVS
+1442 YDFTFNVS

-1460 IAQIKVT
+1460 IAQIQVT

-1480 SAVTPNTGITLTV
+1480 NAVTPNTGITLTV

-1504 INNDKWNNGDIAFKI
+1504 INNDKWNNGNIAFKI
-1519 STIDNAG
+1519 SAIDNAG
-1526 NKSEKTIICYYD
+1526 NKIIKCYYD

-1544 SKFKIS
+1544 SKFKIL
-1550 KNDAEQVT
+1550 KNDAKQVT

-1566 KSATTIKVYAKDN
+1566 KSATTIKVYAEDKND
-1579 NAKKVSE
+1579 KKVSE
-1586 NEKKETEIKDAFASG
+1586 NEENGEKETEIKEAFASG

-1616 TVNTYEVANSD
+1616 IVNTYEVANSD

-1652 LATDYTG
+1652 LATDYIG
-1659 NKPKDNTGK
+1659 NKPKD
-1668 DHYVHPDGTIVENGE
+1668 YVHPDGTIVENGE

-1801 GNEDQSNKAKEVW
+1801 GNEDQSNKAKEEW
-1814 TVSSKITDNDINIA
+1814 TVSSKITDNDINLA

-1983 VKHVK
+1983 VEHVK

-2253 SKLNNGYSNKAKLS
+2253 SKLNNDYSNKAKLS

-2439 TEENGMVNVG
+2439 TEEDGMVNVG

-2457 RMNVRFEIKDKANN
+2457 RMNVRFEIKDKADN

>member
-322 SVSNDSYTTS
+322 SVSNDSYTAS

-344 DESGVKEYSVDS
+344 DESGVKEYSIDS
-356 VTWQDSSVFSLNGGT
+356 VTWQDSSVFSLNGGA

-403 IDSSTDQ
+403 IDPSTDQ

-465 VSEAI
+465 VSEAT

-580 EFAQTNDNAFAEALN
+580 EFAQTNGNAFAKALN
-595 WLTFGRFFNKD
+595 WLTFGKFFNEK
-606 LKVTVKVTDL
+606 LQITVKVTDL

-622 ASGVDVDKL
+622 ASGVDADKL

-641 IEFSKDKFESVETE
+641 K
-655 NGVTTFVITVDKDE
+655 
-669 LENFKG
+669 
-675 SAHIYITD
+675 
-683 NAGNETG
+683 
-690 DIPVTTANSNLGYV
+690 
-704 TDTDFNFMI
+704 
-713 ENDAP
+713 
-718 VISNL
+718 
-723 KTQDDKTLYKKEFN
+723 
-737 ITFGVNDQV
+737 
-746 EAKEYSGIAQVKIT
+746 
-760 ANGATVYDKKFN
+760 
-772 DSAVT
+772 
-777 PNADISYTFNAP
+777 
-789 SEVKIDKK
+789 
-797 ECKVVFEIYVC
+797 
-808 DNSGNVTT
+808 
-816 ESRTVIYDSSA
+816 R
-827 PDINNVSCVPETIQ
+827 
-841 WTNKTTKVVVD
+841 
-852 ASDNYQLADNAYK
+852 
-865 MDGASNDETG
+865 
-875 WKKENT
+875 
-881 FEINDGKNHTLYVR
+881 
-895 DKAGNISSQSV
+895 
-906 NAKYDITVPV
+906 
-916 ISSVTLNPDL
+916 
-926 KQWTNKAV
+926 
-934 TATVVADD
+934 
-942 KVGDSTKEVAASGV
+942 
-956 KSYKMDNGDW
+956 
-966 QDSNQFKI
+966 
-974 SDNEEHKFYAIDN
+974 
-987 AGNESVAVSATAT
+987 
-1000 NFDDIKPVI
+1000 
-1009 STVDVKYENTNI
+1009 
-1021 NVSSDYTNSSK
+1021 
-1032 KYDFAVSGSDER
+1032 
-1044 SGIDSYGYSTSND
+1044 
-1057 GQNITW
+1057 
-1063 LDKNSSD
+1063 
-1070 VSLNGGTTYYF
+1070 
-1081 YVKDNAGNVSEP
+1081 
-1093 FEVALKK
+1093 
-1100 DDDAPVISKIDSS
+1100 
-1113 TDQPTNS
+1113 
-1120 TITVKVEAT
+1120 
-1129 DDVAG
+1129 
-1134 IKSYKIDDKD
+1134 
-1144 WQTSNT
+1144 
-1150 FEINDC
+1150 
-1156 QPHKFYVCDNAVPSN
+1156 
-1171 VSEAIEFTAKNYC
+1171 
-1184 DVTPVVK
+1184 
-1191 SVDLSNDKD
+1191 
-1200 QKWTNQKITAT
+1200 
-1211 VNADSVKNTYGT
+1211 
-1223 EFAIVGYKMDNGE
+1223 
-1236 WQTSNE
+1236 
-1242 FKDAIADKAE
+1242 
-1252 HKFYVKDSAGCVSE
+1252 
-1266 AYVVKSEKYD
+1266 
-1276 AKVPELAEN
+1276 
-1285 VEFAQTN
+1285 
-1292 DNAFA
+1292 
-1297 EALNWLTF
+1297 
-1305 GRFFNKDLK
+1305 
-1314 VTVKVTDLADTSN
+1314 
-1327 NASGVDV
+1327 
-1334 DKLKFVFENATT
+1334 
-1346 SIEFSKDKFESVE
+1346 IEFSKDKFESVE

-1366 FVITANNDELKN
+1366 FVITANNDEIKN

-1393 ETGDIPVTTE
+1393 GTGDIPVTTE

-1415 FNFMIENDAPVIDVK
+1415 FNFMIENDAPVIDGIK
-1430 TNNASDSSIKNG
+1430 TNNASDPNIKNG

-1467 ANDVPVYNKKYND
+1467 ANDVPVYDKKYND
-1480 SAVTPNTGITLTV
+1480 NAVTPNTGITLTV
-1493 NGNNQTVNGVT
+1493 NRNNQTVNGVT
-1504 INNDKWNNGDIAFKI
+1504 INDDKWNNGNIAFKI
-1519 STIDNAG
+1519 SAIDNAG
-1526 NKSEKTIICYYD
+1526 NKIIKCYYD

-1566 KSATTIKVYAKDN
+1566 KSATTIKVYAEDN
-1579 NAKKVSE
+1579 KKVVKKDE
-1586 NEKKETEIKDAFASG
+1586 INEAFASG

-1627 KIKQDNNGLYA
+1627 KIKRDNNGLYA

-1652 LATDYTG
+1652 LATDYIG
-1659 NKPKDNTGK
+1659 NKPKDEVTGE

-1727 QNVPLY
+1727 KNVPLY
-1733 DKKAKFKVAVSDKVS
+1733 DKKAKFKVAVSDKIS

-1801 GNEDQSNKAKEVW
+1801 GNEDQSNKAKEEW

-1922 FSASDKT
+1922 FSSSDKT

-2253 SKLNNGYSNKAKLS
+2253 SKLNKGYSNKAKLS

-2338 SVTIDKNNTIHN
+2338 SVKIDKNNTIHN

-2457 RMNVRFEIKDKANN
+2457 RMNVRFEIKDKADN

>member
-139 VEVDKDAPVI
+139 VEVDKVAPVI

-173 DGKDGVGVAAYNW
+173 DGKEGVGVAAYNW

-344 DESGVKEYSVDS
+344 DESGVKEYSIDS
-356 VTWQDSSVFSLNGGT
+356 ITWQDSSVFSLNGGA
-371 TYYFYVKDNAGNVSE
+371 TYSFYVKDNAGNVSE

-403 IDSSTDQ
+403 IAPSTDQ

-436 KDWQTSN
+436 GAWQTSN

-465 VSEAI
+465 VSEAT

-475 NYCDVTPVVKSVD
+475 NYCDVTPAVKSVD

-531 QTSNEFKDAIA
+531 QTSNEFKDAI
-542 DKAEHKFYVK
+542 DNKAEHKFYVK
-552 DSAGCVSEAYVVKSE
+552 DSAGCVSEAYVVKSQ

-580 EFAQTNDNAFAEALN
+580 EFAQTNGNAFAKALN
-595 WLTFGRFFNKD
+595 WLTFGKFFNEK
-606 LKVTVKVTDL
+606 LEITVKVTDL

-631 KFVFENATTS
+631 KFVFENGTTS

-655 NGVTTFVITVDKDE
+655 NGVTTFVITVDKEE
-669 LENFKG
+669 LE
-675 SAHIYITD
+675 
-683 NAGNETG
+683 
-690 DIPVTTANSNLGYV
+690 
-704 TDTDFNFMI
+704 
-713 ENDAP
+713 
-718 VISNL
+718 
-723 KTQDDKTLYKKEFN
+723 
-737 ITFGVNDQV
+737 
-746 EAKEYSGIAQVKIT
+746 
-760 ANGATVYDKKFN
+760 
-772 DSAVT
+772 
-777 PNADISYTFNAP
+777 
-789 SEVKIDKK
+789 
-797 ECKVVFEIYVC
+797 
-808 DNSGNVTT
+808 
-816 ESRTVIYDSSA
+816 
-827 PDINNVSCVPETIQ
+827 
-841 WTNKTTKVVVD
+841 
-852 ASDNYQLADNAYK
+852 
-865 MDGASNDETG
+865 
-875 WKKENT
+875 
-881 FEINDGKNHTLYVR
+881 
-895 DKAGNISSQSV
+895 
-906 NAKYDITVPV
+906 
-916 ISSVTLNPDL
+916 
-926 KQWTNKAV
+926 
-934 TATVVADD
+934 
-942 KVGDSTKEVAASGV
+942 
-956 KSYKMDNGDW
+956 
-966 QDSNQFKI
+966 
-974 SDNEEHKFYAIDN
+974 
-987 AGNESVAVSATAT
+987 
-1000 NFDDIKPVI
+1000 
-1009 STVDVKYENTNI
+1009 
-1021 NVSSDYTNSSK
+1021 
-1032 KYDFAVSGSDER
+1032 
-1044 SGIDSYGYSTSND
+1044 
-1057 GQNITW
+1057 
-1063 LDKNSSD
+1063 
-1070 VSLNGGTTYYF
+1070 
-1081 YVKDNAGNVSEP
+1081 
-1093 FEVALKK
+1093 
-1100 DDDAPVISKIDSS
+1100 
-1113 TDQPTNS
+1113 
-1120 TITVKVEAT
+1120 
-1129 DDVAG
+1129 
-1134 IKSYKIDDKD
+1134 
-1144 WQTSNT
+1144 
-1150 FEINDC
+1150 
-1156 QPHKFYVCDNAVPSN
+1156 
-1171 VSEAIEFTAKNYC
+1171 
-1184 DVTPVVK
+1184 
-1191 SVDLSNDKD
+1191 
-1200 QKWTNQKITAT
+1200 
-1211 VNADSVKNTYGT
+1211 
-1223 EFAIVGYKMDNGE
+1223 
-1236 WQTSNE
+1236 
-1242 FKDAIADKAE
+1242 
-1252 HKFYVKDSAGCVSE
+1252 
-1266 AYVVKSEKYD
+1266 
-1276 AKVPELAEN
+1276 
-1285 VEFAQTN
+1285 
-1292 DNAFA
+1292 
-1297 EALNWLTF
+1297 
-1305 GRFFNKDLK
+1305 
-1314 VTVKVTDLADTSN
+1314 
-1327 NASGVDV
+1327 
-1334 DKLKFVFENATT
+1334 
-1346 SIEFSKDKFESVE
+1346 
-1359 TENGVTT
+1359 
-1366 FVITANNDELKN
+1366 N

-1415 FNFMIENDAPVIDVK
+1415 FNFMIENDAPVIDGIK

-1442 YDFTLNVS
+1442 YDFTFNVS

-1460 IAQIKVT
+1460 IAQIQVT

-1480 SAVTPNTGITLTV
+1480 NAVTPNTGITLTV

-1504 INNDKWNNGDIAFKI
+1504 INNDKWNNGNIAFKI
-1519 STIDNAG
+1519 SAIDNAG
-1526 NKSEKTIICYYD
+1526 NKIIKCYYD

-1544 SKFKIS
+1544 SKFKIL
-1550 KNDAEQVT
+1550 KNDAKQVT

-1566 KSATTIKVYAKDN
+1566 KSATTIKVYAEDKND
-1579 NAKKVSE
+1579 KKVSE
-1586 NEKKETEIKDAFASG
+1586 NEENGEKETEIKEAFASG

-1616 TVNTYEVANSD
+1616 IVNTYEVANSD

-1652 LATDYTG
+1652 LATDYIG
-1659 NKPKDNTGK
+1659 NKPKD
-1668 DHYVHPDGTIVENGE
+1668 YVHPDGTIVENGE

-1801 GNEDQSNKAKEVW
+1801 GNEDQSNKAKEEW
-1814 TVSSKITDNDINIA
+1814 TVSSKITDNDINLA

-1983 VKHVK
+1983 VEHVK

-2253 SKLNNGYSNKAKLS
+2253 SKLNNDYSNKAKLS

-2439 TEENGMVNVG
+2439 TEEDGMVNVG

-2457 RMNVRFEIKDKANN
+2457 RMNVRFEIKDKADN

>member
-293 ESESVAATAT
+293 ESESFAATAT

-339 VDAKD
+339 VDTKD
-344 DESGVKEYSVDS
+344 DESGVKEYSIDS
-356 VTWQDSSVFSLNGGT
+356 VTWQDSSVFSLNGGA
-371 TYYFYVKDNAGNVSE
+371 TYSFYVKDNAGNVSE

-394 DDDAPVISK
+394 DDAAPVISK
-403 IDSSTDQ
+403 IAPSTDQ

-423 DDVAGIKSYKIDD
+423 DDIADIKSYKIDD
-436 KDWQTSN
+436 GAWQTSN

-465 VSEAI
+465 VSEAT

-475 NYCDVTPVVKSVD
+475 NYCDVTPAVKSVD

-531 QTSNEFKDAIA
+531 QTSNEFNNAIA
-542 DKAEHKFYVK
+542 DKSEHKFYVK
-552 DSAGCVSEAYVVKSE
+552 DSARCVSEAYVVKSE

-595 WLTFGRFFNKD
+595 WLTFGKFFNKE
-606 LKVTVKVTDL
+606 LKITVKVKDL
-616 ADTSNN
+616 ADTTNN
-622 ASGVDVDKL
+622 VSGVDADKL
-631 KFVFENATTS
+631 KFVFENGKTS

-675 SAHIYITD
+675 TAHVYITD

-690 DIPVTTANSNLGYV
+690 DIPVTTENSNLGYV

-789 SEVKIDKK
+789 SEVEINED
-797 ECKVVFEIYVC
+797 CKVVFEIYVC

-816 ESRTVIYDSSA
+816 ESRTVIYDSV
-827 PDINNVSCVPETIQ
+827 PPEIKNVSCVPGTKQ

-865 MDGASNDETG
+865 MDGASVDETG

-881 FEINDGKNHTLYVR
+881 FEISDGKNHTLYVR

-906 NAKYDITVPV
+906 NAKYDITAPV

-966 QDSNQFKI
+966 QASNQFKI
-974 SDNEEHKFYAIDN
+974 SDNKEHKFYAIDN

-1009 STVDVKYENTNI
+1009 SAVDVKYENTNI
-1021 NVSSDYTNSSK
+1021 NVNSDYTNSSK

-1100 DDDAPVISKIDSS
+1100 DDAAPVISKIAPS

-1129 DDVAG
+1129 DDIAD
-1134 IKSYKIDDKD
+1134 IKSYKIDDGA

-1171 VSEAIEFTAKNYC
+1171 VSEATEFTAKNYC
-1184 DVTPVVK
+1184 DVTPAVK

-1266 AYVVKSEKYD
+1266 AYVVKSQKYD

-1292 DNAFA
+1292 DNVFA
-1297 EALNWLTF
+1297 ETLNWLSF
-1305 GRFFNKDLK
+1305 GKFFNKELK
-1314 VTVKVTDLADTSN
+1314 ITVKVKDLADTTN
-1327 NASGVDV
+1327 NVSGVDA
-1334 DKLKFVFENATT
+1334 DKLKFVFENGKT

-1366 FVITANNDELKN
+1366 FVITVDKDELEN

-1415 FNFMIENDAPVIDVK
+1415 FNFMIENDAPVIDGIK

-1442 YDFTLNVS
+1442 YDFTFNVS

-1460 IAQIKVT
+1460 IAQIQVT

-1480 SAVTPNTGITLTV
+1480 NAVTPNTGITLTV

-1504 INNDKWNNGDIAFKI
+1504 INNDKWNNGNIAFKI
-1519 STIDNAG
+1519 SAIDNAG
-1526 NKSEKTIICYYD
+1526 NKIIKCYYD

-1544 SKFKIS
+1544 SKFKIL
-1550 KNDAEQVT
+1550 KNDAKQVT

-1566 KSATTIKVYAKDN
+1566 KSATTIKVYAEDKND
-1579 NAKKVSE
+1579 KKVFE
-1586 NEKKETEIKDAFASG
+1586 NEENGEKETEIKEAFASG

-1616 TVNTYEVANSD
+1616 IVNTYEVANSD

-1652 LATDYTG
+1652 LATDYIG
-1659 NKPKDNTGK
+1659 NKPKD
-1668 DHYVHPDGTIVENGE
+1668 YVHPDGTIVENGE

-1772 TKAADNNSKNNDIK
+1772 TKAADNNNKIK

-1801 GNEDQSNKAKEVW
+1801 GNEDQSNKAKEEW

-1828 TKIESD
+1828 TKVESD

-1860 YVIFGIDRTA
+1860 YIIFGIDRTA

-1922 FSASDKT
+1922 FSSSDKT
-1929 EFRKGFNIEK
+1929 EFRKGLNIEK

-2253 SKLNNGYSNKAKLS
+2253 SKLNNDYSNKAKLS

-2338 SVTIDKNNTIHN
+2338 SVTIDKSNTIHN

-2457 RMNVRFEIKDKANN
+2457 RMNVRFEIKDKADN

-2564 KLLD
+2564 ELLD

>member
-282 HNFFAVDNAGN
+282 H
-293 ESESVAATAT
+293 
-303 KYDNK
+303 
-308 KPVVNSVDVTYGGT
+308 
-322 SVSNDSYTTS
+322 
-332 NKKYEFT
+332 
-339 VDAKD
+339 
-344 DESGVKEYSVDS
+344 
-356 VTWQDSSVFSLNGGT
+356 
-371 TYYFYVKDNAGNVSE
+371 
-386 PFEVALKK
+386 
-394 DDDAPVISK
+394 
-403 IDSSTDQ
+403 
-410 PTNSTITV
+410 
-418 KVEAT
+418 
-423 DDVAGIKSYKIDD
+423 
-436 KDWQTSN
+436 
-443 TFEIN
+443 
-448 DCQPH
+448 
-453 KFYVCDNAVPSN
+453 
-465 VSEAI
+465 
-470 EFTAK
+470 
-475 NYCDVTPVVKSVD
+475 
-488 LSNDK
+488 
-493 DQKWTNQKITA
+493 
-504 TVNADSV
+504 
-511 KNTYGT
+511 
-517 EFAIVGYKMDNGEW
+517 
-531 QTSNEFKDAIA
+531 
-542 DKAEHKFYVK
+542 
-552 DSAGCVSEAYVVKSE
+552 
-567 KYDAKV
+567 
-573 PELAENV
+573 
-580 EFAQTNDNAFAEALN
+580 
-595 WLTFGRFFNKD
+595 
-606 LKVTVKVTDL
+606 
-616 ADTSNN
+616 
-622 ASGVDVDKL
+622 
-631 KFVFENATTS
+631 
-641 IEFSKDKFESVETE
+641 
-655 NGVTTFVITVDKDE
+655 
-669 LENFKG
+669 
-675 SAHIYITD
+675 
-683 NAGNETG
+683 
-690 DIPVTTANSNLGYV
+690 
-704 TDTDFNFMI
+704 
-713 ENDAP
+713 
-718 VISNL
+718 
-723 KTQDDKTLYKKEFN
+723 
-737 ITFGVNDQV
+737 
-746 EAKEYSGIAQVKIT
+746 
-760 ANGATVYDKKFN
+760 
-772 DSAVT
+772 
-777 PNADISYTFNAP
+777 
-789 SEVKIDKK
+789 
-797 ECKVVFEIYVC
+797 
-808 DNSGNVTT
+808 
-816 ESRTVIYDSSA
+816 
-827 PDINNVSCVPETIQ
+827 
-841 WTNKTTKVVVD
+841 
-852 ASDNYQLADNAYK
+852 
-865 MDGASNDETG
+865 
-875 WKKENT
+875 
-881 FEINDGKNHTLYVR
+881 
-895 DKAGNISSQSV
+895 
-906 NAKYDITVPV
+906 
-916 ISSVTLNPDL
+916 
-926 KQWTNKAV
+926 
-934 TATVVADD
+934 
-942 KVGDSTKEVAASGV
+942 
-956 KSYKMDNGDW
+956 
-966 QDSNQFKI
+966 
-974 SDNEEHKFYAIDN
+974 KFYAIDN

-1081 YVKDNAGNVSEP
+1081 YVKDNAGNVSVP

-1100 DDDAPVISKIDSS
+1100 DDDAPVISKIDPS

-1134 IKSYKIDDKD
+1134 IKSYKIDDGD

-1171 VSEAIEFTAKNYC
+1171 VSEATEFTAKNYC
-1184 DVTPVVK
+1184 DVTPAVK

-1292 DNAFA
+1292 DNVFA

-1305 GRFFNKDLK
+1305 GKFFNKDLK

-1366 FVITANNDELKN
+1366 FVITANKDEIKN
-1378 FKGTAHVYITDNAGN
+1378 FKGTAYVSVTDNAGN
-1393 ETGDIPVTTE
+1393 KSDIAVTTE
-1403 NSNLAQNGSNKD
+1403 NSNLATDENDKD
-1415 FNFMIENDAPVIDVK
+1415 FNFMIENDAPVIDGIDT
-1430 TNNASDSSIKNG
+1430 TNNATIKKG
-1442 YDFTLNVS
+1442 YDFTFNVK

-1460 IAQIKVT
+1460 IEQIKVT
-1467 ANDVPVYNKKYND
+1467 ANDVPVYDKKYND
-1480 SAVTPNTGITLTV
+1480 NAVTPNAGITLTV

-1504 INNDKWNNGDIAFKI
+1504 INEWNNGDIVFKI
-1519 STIDNAG
+1519 SARDNAG
-1526 NKSEKTIICYYD
+1526 NKSEKTIKYDYD

-1566 KSATTIKVYAKDN
+1566 KSATTIKVYAEDN
-1579 NAKKVSE
+1579 KKVVKKDE
-1586 NEKKETEIKDAFASG
+1586 INEAFASG
-1601 VASITVKT
+1601 VASITVET
-1609 IESNGTI
+1609 LERDGTI

-1659 NKPKDNTGK
+1659 NKSKDKDTGE
-1668 DHYVHPDGTIVENGE
+1668 DLYVHPDGTIVENGE

-1772 TKAADNNSKNNDIK
+1772 TKAADNNNKIK

-1801 GNEDQSNKAKEVW
+1801 GNEDQSNKAKEEW

-1828 TKIESD
+1828 TKVESD

-1860 YVIFGIDRTA
+1860 YIIFGIDRTA

-1922 FSASDKT
+1922 FSSSDKT
-1929 EFRKGFNIEK
+1929 EFRKGLNIEK

-2069 PSVSSFKRQGGSD
+2069 PSV
-2082 KWVATV
+2082 ATV
-2088 KFDAD
+2088 YK
-2093 GDYTLAFKVTD
+2093 
-2104 KAGNVFDVKKNTS
+2104 GNIIKNLIM
-2117 GVFSGNAASDF
+2117 DCQ
-2128 TIDKTAPTISITN
+2128 
-2141 ALANNRS
+2141 S
-2148 YTTVPT
+2148 YTKYRP
-2154 IVLTEKDNNCSNIT
+2154 
-2168 SSVEGT
+2168 
-2174 YYDDNTKS
+2174 
-2182 LKKLSLKANSNGV
+2182 
-2195 LTADHR
+2195 
-2201 TQNEVKYSVVEKDGI
+2201 NETTGGI
-2216 YTITVSCVDLAGNKS
+2216 FVSW
-2231 DTKTLRFTK
+2231 RR
-2240 NAEGSVF
+2240 
-2247 IPSADL
+2247 
-2253 SKLNNGYSNKAKLS
+2253 
-2267 KELYI
+2267 KE
-2272 DEYSANE
+2272 
-2279 IKNADYYI
+2279 
-2287 NINGKRV
+2287 
-2294 SENIISR
+2294 
-2301 KLVKDSSSANGGW
+2301 
-2314 YHYRYTIDNNAI
+2314 
-2326 RSEGEYS
+2326 
-2333 VYIKS
+2333 
-2338 SVTIDKNNTIHN
+2338 
-2350 NDSKN
+2350 
-2355 SKSHRIDINF
+2355 
-2365 TIDNTNPYVKITGLD
+2365 
-2380 RHTFIKTDK
+2380 
-2389 VPVKFYITDSNLSYV
+2389 
-2404 KVWVY
+2404 
-2409 DSNTKFDENTAP
+2409 
-2421 TYYWKASHKKDEA
+2421 
-2434 NIKDW
+2434 
-2439 TEENGMVNVG
+2439 
-2449 FELPSSNN
+2449 ELP
-2457 RMNVRFEIKDKANN
+2457 
-2471 ICSDDRDFNKDQIF
+2471 
-2485 VTGVEE
+2485 TG
-2491 GQRAGSFEVVNGNV
+2491 A
-2505 VLKDISINENLSFSA
+2505 
-2520 VASVIKDN
+2520 
-2528 IKLAVVIIVAIILVL
+2528 
-2543 AAIIILPII
+2543 
-2552 IKRRKKLDAEDE
+2552 
-2564 KLLD
+2564 

>member
-29 AIPVGLVTSAKAASA
+29 AIPIGLVTSAKAASA

-55 KVYFYGADTLEAD
+55 KVYCYGADTLEAD

-214 VAQESVV
+214 IAQESVV

-230 KITNVKVDPD
+230 EITNVQVDPN

-245 VSYEVIAEDSES
+245 VSYEVIAKDGES

-271 SNKFDVTDNKE
+271 SNKFDVNDNKE

-344 DESGVKEYSVDS
+344 DESGVKEYSIDS
-356 VTWQDSSVFSLNGGT
+356 VTWQDSSVFSLNGGA
-371 TYYFYVKDNAGNVSE
+371 TYSFYVKDNAGNVSE
-386 PFEVALKK
+386 PFEVTLNK

-403 IDSSTDQ
+403 IAPSTDQ

-436 KDWQTSN
+436 KDWQSSN

-465 VSEAI
+465 VSEAA

-488 LSNDK
+488 LSNNN
-493 DQKWTNQKITA
+493 DQTWTNQKITA

-511 KNTYGT
+511 TNTYGT

-531 QTSNEFKDAIA
+531 QTSNEFKNAIA

-552 DSAGCVSEAYVVKSE
+552 DSAGRVSEAYVVKSE

-580 EFAQTNDNAFAEALN
+580 EFAQTNDNVFAEALN
-595 WLTFGRFFNKD
+595 WLTFGKFFNKE
-606 LKVTVKVTDL
+606 LKITVKVTDSSSEF
-616 ADTSNN
+616 DNV
-622 ASGVDVDKL
+622 SGVDVDKL
-631 KFVFENATTS
+631 QFVFENAS
-641 IEFSKDKFESVETE
+641 NAAKSK
-655 NGVTTFVITVDKDE
+655 
-669 LENFKG
+669 
-675 SAHIYITD
+675 
-683 NAGNETG
+683 
-690 DIPVTTANSNLGYV
+690 
-704 TDTDFNFMI
+704 
-713 ENDAP
+713 
-718 VISNL
+718 
-723 KTQDDKTLYKKEFN
+723 
-737 ITFGVNDQV
+737 
-746 EAKEYSGIAQVKIT
+746 
-760 ANGATVYDKKFN
+760 
-772 DSAVT
+772 
-777 PNADISYTFNAP
+777 
-789 SEVKIDKK
+789 
-797 ECKVVFEIYVC
+797 
-808 DNSGNVTT
+808 
-816 ESRTVIYDSSA
+816 R
-827 PDINNVSCVPETIQ
+827 
-841 WTNKTTKVVVD
+841 
-852 ASDNYQLADNAYK
+852 
-865 MDGASNDETG
+865 
-875 WKKENT
+875 
-881 FEINDGKNHTLYVR
+881 
-895 DKAGNISSQSV
+895 
-906 NAKYDITVPV
+906 
-916 ISSVTLNPDL
+916 
-926 KQWTNKAV
+926 
-934 TATVVADD
+934 
-942 KVGDSTKEVAASGV
+942 
-956 KSYKMDNGDW
+956 
-966 QDSNQFKI
+966 
-974 SDNEEHKFYAIDN
+974 
-987 AGNESVAVSATAT
+987 
-1000 NFDDIKPVI
+1000 
-1009 STVDVKYENTNI
+1009 
-1021 NVSSDYTNSSK
+1021 
-1032 KYDFAVSGSDER
+1032 
-1044 SGIDSYGYSTSND
+1044 
-1057 GQNITW
+1057 
-1063 LDKNSSD
+1063 
-1070 VSLNGGTTYYF
+1070 
-1081 YVKDNAGNVSEP
+1081 
-1093 FEVALKK
+1093 
-1100 DDDAPVISKIDSS
+1100 
-1113 TDQPTNS
+1113 
-1120 TITVKVEAT
+1120 
-1129 DDVAG
+1129 
-1134 IKSYKIDDKD
+1134 
-1144 WQTSNT
+1144 
-1150 FEINDC
+1150 
-1156 QPHKFYVCDNAVPSN
+1156 
-1171 VSEAIEFTAKNYC
+1171 
-1184 DVTPVVK
+1184 
-1191 SVDLSNDKD
+1191 
-1200 QKWTNQKITAT
+1200 
-1211 VNADSVKNTYGT
+1211 
-1223 EFAIVGYKMDNGE
+1223 
-1236 WQTSNE
+1236 
-1242 FKDAIADKAE
+1242 
-1252 HKFYVKDSAGCVSE
+1252 
-1266 AYVVKSEKYD
+1266 
-1276 AKVPELAEN
+1276 
-1285 VEFAQTN
+1285 
-1292 DNAFA
+1292 
-1297 EALNWLTF
+1297 
-1305 GRFFNKDLK
+1305 
-1314 VTVKVTDLADTSN
+1314 
-1327 NASGVDV
+1327 
-1334 DKLKFVFENATT
+1334 
-1346 SIEFSKDKFESVE
+1346 IEFSKDKFESVE

-1366 FVITANNDELKN
+1366 FVITANKDEIEN
-1378 FKGTAHVYITDNAGN
+1378 FIGTAYVSVTDNAGN
-1393 ETGDIPVTTE
+1393 ESNNIAVTTE
-1403 NSNLAQNGSNKD
+1403 NSNLAQNGNND
-1415 FNFMIENDAPVIDVK
+1415 FNFMIENDAPVIDGIDT
-1430 TNNASDSSIKNG
+1430 TNNATIKNG
-1442 YDFTLNVS
+1442 YDFTFNVK

-1460 IAQIKVT
+1460 IAQIQVT
-1467 ANDVPVYNKKYND
+1467 ANEVSVYNKKFND
-1480 SAVTPNTGITLTV
+1480 SAVTPNAEGIKLTV
-1493 NGNNQTVNGVT
+1493 NGNNKTVNGVT
-1504 INNDKWNNGDIAFKI
+1504 INEWNNGDIVFII

-1526 NKSEKTIICYYD
+1526 NKSEKTIKYDYD

-1544 SKFKIS
+1544 SKFEIS
-1550 KNDAEQVT
+1550 KNEAKQVAF
-1558 VDDYGFFF
+1558 DDYGFFF
-1566 KSATTIKVYAKDN
+1566 KSATTIKVYAEDN
-1579 NAKKVSE
+1579 KKVVKKDGE
-1586 NEKKETEIKDAFASG
+1586 INEAFASG

-1609 IESNGTI
+1609 MESNGTI

-1627 KIKQDNNGLYA
+1627 KIKQDKNGLYA
-1638 TVDIPAGFKGQIYA
+1638 LVDIPAGFKGQIYA
-1652 LATDYTG
+1652 LATDYAG
-1659 NKPKDNTGK
+1659 NKPKDKDT
-1668 DHYVHPDGTIVENGE
+1668 DHYVHPDGTIVEDGE
-1683 QHGQNSAIEITNAN
+1683 QHGDNSAIQITNAN
-1697 KPVSQQSN
+1697 KPVSHQSN

-1772 TKAADNNSKNNDIK
+1772 TKAADNNSKNNKIK

-1801 GNEDQSNKAKEVW
+1801 GNEDQSSKAKEEW

-1870 PEITVAYKSSAKPE
+1870 PEITVAYESSAKPE

-1897 TIKERNITSE
+1897 TIKERNITTE

-1958 NFDKDGNYRIK
+1958 NLDIDGNYRIK

-1983 VKHVK
+1983 VEHVK

-2001 NSTSFT
+2001 NRTSFT

-2014 LKVSLDRNDQV
+2014 LKVSLDLNDQV

-2043 HNFDTRDK
+2043 HNFDTSDK

-2141 ALANNRS
+2141 ALANNHS
-2148 YTTVPT
+2148 YKTVPT

-2253 SKLNNGYSNKAKLS
+2253 SKLNNGYSNSANLS

-2294 SENIISR
+2294 STKSIISR
-2301 KLVKDSSSANGGW
+2301 KLVKDNGSANGGW
-2314 YHYRYTIDNNAI
+2314 YHYRYTIDNKEISA
-2326 RSEGEYS
+2326 EGEYS

-2355 SKSHRIDINF
+2355 SKSHRIDISF

-2409 DSNTKFDENTAP
+2409 DSNTEFDENTAP
-2421 TYYWKASHKKDEA
+2421 TYYWKASHNKDEA
-2434 NIKDW
+2434 NVKDW
-2439 TEENGMVNVG
+2439 TEEDGMVNVG

-2457 RMNVRFEIKDKANN
+2457 RMNIRFEIKDKADN
-2471 ICSDDRDFNKDQIF
+2471 ICSDDSDFNKDQIF

-2491 GQRAGSFEVVNGNV
+2491 GQRAESFEVVNGNV

-2543 AAIIILPII
+2543 AAIIILPIT

-2564 KLLD
+2564 ELLD

>member
-293 ESESVAATAT
+293 ESESFAATAT

-339 VDAKD
+339 VDTKD
-344 DESGVKEYSVDS
+344 DESGVKEYSIDS
-356 VTWQDSSVFSLNGGT
+356 VTWQDSSVFSLNGGA
-371 TYYFYVKDNAGNVSE
+371 TYSFYVKDNAGNVSE

-403 IDSSTDQ
+403 IAPSTDQ

-436 KDWQTSN
+436 GAWQTSN

-465 VSEAI
+465 VSEAT

-475 NYCDVTPVVKSVD
+475 NYCDVTPAVKSVD

-531 QTSNEFKDAIA
+531 QTSNEFNNAIA

-595 WLTFGRFFNKD
+595 WLTFGKFFNKD
-606 LKVTVKVTDL
+606 LKITVKVTDL
-616 ADTSNN
+616 ADTTNN

-669 LENFKG
+669 LKNFKG

-746 EAKEYSGIAQVKIT
+746 DAKEYSGIAQVKIT

-789 SEVKIDKK
+789 SEVKINED
-797 ECKVVFEIYVC
+797 CKVVFKIYVC

-816 ESRTVIYDSSA
+816 ESRTVIYDSV
-827 PDINNVSCVPETIQ
+827 PPEIKNVSCVPGTKQ

-881 FEINDGKNHTLYVR
+881 FEISDGKNHTLYVR

-906 NAKYDITVPV
+906 NAKYDITAPV

-942 KVGDSTKEVAASGV
+942 KVGDSTKEVAASRV

-966 QDSNQFKI
+966 QASNQFKI

-1100 DDDAPVISKIDSS
+1100 DDDAPVISKIAPS

-1134 IKSYKIDDKD
+1134 IKSYKIDDGA

-1171 VSEAIEFTAKNYC
+1171 VSEATEFTAKNYC
-1184 DVTPVVK
+1184 DVTPAVK

-1242 FKDAIADKAE
+1242 FNNAIADKAE

-1305 GRFFNKDLK
+1305 GKFFNKDLK
-1314 VTVKVTDLADTSN
+1314 ITVKVTDLADTTN

-1366 FVITANNDELKN
+1366 FVITVDKDELKN
-1378 FKGTAHVYITDNAGN
+1378 FKGSAHIYITDNAGN

-1415 FNFMIENDAPVIDVK
+1415 FNFMIENDAPVIDGIK

-1442 YDFTLNVS
+1442 YDFTFNVS

-1460 IAQIKVT
+1460 IAQIQVT

-1480 SAVTPNTGITLTV
+1480 NAVTPNTGITLTV

-1504 INNDKWNNGDIAFKI
+1504 INNDKWNNGNIAFKI
-1519 STIDNAG
+1519 SAIDNAG
-1526 NKSEKTIICYYD
+1526 NKIIKCYYD

-1544 SKFKIS
+1544 SKFKIL
-1550 KNDAEQVT
+1550 KNDAKQVT

-1566 KSATTIKVYAKDN
+1566 KSATTIKVYAEDKND
-1579 NAKKVSE
+1579 KKVSE
-1586 NEKKETEIKDAFASG
+1586 NEENGEKETEIKEAFASG

-1616 TVNTYEVANSD
+1616 IVNTYEVANSD

-1652 LATDYTG
+1652 LATDYIG
-1659 NKPKDNTGK
+1659 NKPKD
-1668 DHYVHPDGTIVENGE
+1668 YVHPDGTIVENGE

-1801 GNEDQSNKAKEVW
+1801 GNEDQSNKAKEEW
-1814 TVSSKITDNDINIA
+1814 TVSSKITDNDINLA

-1983 VKHVK
+1983 VEHVK

-2253 SKLNNGYSNKAKLS
+2253 SKLNNDYSNKAKLS

-2389 VPVKFYITDSNLSYV
+2389 VPVNFYITDSNLSYV

-2439 TEENGMVNVG
+2439 TEEDGMVNVG

-2457 RMNVRFEIKDKANN
+2457 RMNVRFEIKDKADN

>member
-55 KVYFYGADTLEAD
+55 KIYFYGADTLEAD

-344 DESGVKEYSVDS
+344 DESGVKEYSIDS

-403 IDSSTDQ
+403 IDPSTDQ

-465 VSEAI
+465 VSEAT

-531 QTSNEFKDAIA
+531 QTSNEFKDAI
-542 DKAEHKFYVK
+542 DNKAEHKFYVK

-580 EFAQTNDNAFAEALN
+580 EFAQTNGNAFAKALN
-595 WLTFGRFFNKD
+595 WLTFGKFFNEK
-606 LKVTVKVTDL
+606 LEITVKVTDL
-616 ADTSNN
+616 ADTTNN
-622 ASGVDVDKL
+622 VSGVDVDKL
-631 KFVFENATTS
+631 KFVFENGKTS
-641 IEFSKDKFESVETE
+641 IEFSKDKFKSVETE
-655 NGVTTFVITVDKDE
+655 K
-669 LENFKG
+669 
-675 SAHIYITD
+675 
-683 NAGNETG
+683 
-690 DIPVTTANSNLGYV
+690 
-704 TDTDFNFMI
+704 
-713 ENDAP
+713 
-718 VISNL
+718 
-723 KTQDDKTLYKKEFN
+723 
-737 ITFGVNDQV
+737 
-746 EAKEYSGIAQVKIT
+746 
-760 ANGATVYDKKFN
+760 
-772 DSAVT
+772 
-777 PNADISYTFNAP
+777 
-789 SEVKIDKK
+789 
-797 ECKVVFEIYVC
+797 
-808 DNSGNVTT
+808 
-816 ESRTVIYDSSA
+816 
-827 PDINNVSCVPETIQ
+827 
-841 WTNKTTKVVVD
+841 
-852 ASDNYQLADNAYK
+852 
-865 MDGASNDETG
+865 
-875 WKKENT
+875 
-881 FEINDGKNHTLYVR
+881 
-895 DKAGNISSQSV
+895 
-906 NAKYDITVPV
+906 
-916 ISSVTLNPDL
+916 
-926 KQWTNKAV
+926 
-934 TATVVADD
+934 
-942 KVGDSTKEVAASGV
+942 
-956 KSYKMDNGDW
+956 
-966 QDSNQFKI
+966 
-974 SDNEEHKFYAIDN
+974 
-987 AGNESVAVSATAT
+987 
-1000 NFDDIKPVI
+1000 
-1009 STVDVKYENTNI
+1009 
-1021 NVSSDYTNSSK
+1021 
-1032 KYDFAVSGSDER
+1032 
-1044 SGIDSYGYSTSND
+1044 
-1057 GQNITW
+1057 
-1063 LDKNSSD
+1063 
-1070 VSLNGGTTYYF
+1070 
-1081 YVKDNAGNVSEP
+1081 
-1093 FEVALKK
+1093 
-1100 DDDAPVISKIDSS
+1100 
-1113 TDQPTNS
+1113 
-1120 TITVKVEAT
+1120 
-1129 DDVAG
+1129 
-1134 IKSYKIDDKD
+1134 
-1144 WQTSNT
+1144 
-1150 FEINDC
+1150 
-1156 QPHKFYVCDNAVPSN
+1156 
-1171 VSEAIEFTAKNYC
+1171 
-1184 DVTPVVK
+1184 
-1191 SVDLSNDKD
+1191 
-1200 QKWTNQKITAT
+1200 
-1211 VNADSVKNTYGT
+1211 
-1223 EFAIVGYKMDNGE
+1223 
-1236 WQTSNE
+1236 
-1242 FKDAIADKAE
+1242 
-1252 HKFYVKDSAGCVSE
+1252 
-1266 AYVVKSEKYD
+1266 
-1276 AKVPELAEN
+1276 
-1285 VEFAQTN
+1285 
-1292 DNAFA
+1292 
-1297 EALNWLTF
+1297 
-1305 GRFFNKDLK
+1305 
-1314 VTVKVTDLADTSN
+1314 
-1327 NASGVDV
+1327 
-1334 DKLKFVFENATT
+1334 
-1346 SIEFSKDKFESVE
+1346 
-1359 TENGVTT
+1359 GVTT
-1366 FVITANNDELKN
+1366 FVITANRDEIKN
-1378 FKGTAHVYITDNAGN
+1378 FKGTAHVSVTDNAGN
-1393 ETGDIPVTTE
+1393 KSDIAVTTE
-1403 NSNLAQNGSNKD
+1403 NSNLATDENDKD
-1415 FNFMIENDAPVIDVK
+1415 FNFMIENDAPVIDGIDT
-1430 TNNASDSSIKNG
+1430 TNNATIKKG
-1442 YDFTLNVS
+1442 YDFTFNVK
-1450 DEQKDKNYSG
+1450 DEQKGKNYSG
-1460 IAQIKVT
+1460 IEQIQVT
-1467 ANDVPVYNKKYND
+1467 ANDVPVYDKKYND
-1480 SAVTPNTGITLTV
+1480 NAVTPNTGITLTV

-1504 INNDKWNNGDIAFKI
+1504 INDKWNNGDIAFKI
-1519 STIDNAG
+1519 SARDNAG

-1638 TVDIPAGFKGQIYA
+1638 TVDIPAGFKGQIYV

-1705 TKKYSNSDKNVALDK
+1705 TKRYSNSDKNVALDK

-1772 TKAADNNSKNNDIK
+1772 TKAADNNNKIK

-1796 LTVST
+1796 LTIST
-1801 GNEDQSNKAKEVW
+1801 GNEDQSNKAKEEW

-1828 TKIESD
+1828 TKLESD

-1922 FSASDKT
+1922 FSSSDKT
-1929 EFRKGFNIEK
+1929 QFRKGFNIEK

-1946 GNHDNRAYQIKV
+1946 GNHDNRTYQIKV

-2267 KELYI
+2267 KKLYI

-2439 TEENGMVNVG
+2439 TEEDGMVNVG

>member
-68 ETKDTVIHYTVSG
+68 ETKDTVIHYTVSD

-186 GDGWSAV
+186 GDGWSSV

-214 VAQESVV
+214 IAQESVV

-230 KITNVKVDPD
+230 EITNVQVDPD

-245 VSYEVIAEDSES
+245 VSYEVIAKDGES
-257 GVKSYKMDDGAWQD
+257 GVKSYKMDDGTWQD

-282 HNFFAVDNAGN
+282 HKFYAVDNAGN

-322 SVSNDSYTTS
+322 SVSNDSYTAS
-332 NKKYEFT
+332 NKKYEFS

-344 DESGVKEYSVDS
+344 DESGVKEYSIDS
-356 VTWQDSSVFSLNGGT
+356 VTWQDSSVFSLNGGA
-371 TYYFYVKDNAGNVSE
+371 TYSFYAKDNAGNISE
-386 PFEVALKK
+386 PFEVTLKK
-394 DDDAPVISK
+394 DDDAPVIS
-403 IDSSTDQ
+403 SVVPSTDQ

-436 KDWQTSN
+436 KDWQSSN

-465 VSEAI
+465 VSEAT
-470 EFTAK
+470 EFVAT
-475 NYCDVTPVVKSVD
+475 NYCDVTPAVKSVD
-488 LSNDK
+488 LSNNN
-493 DQKWTNQKITA
+493 DQTWTNQKITA

-531 QTSNEFKDAIA
+531 QTSNEFKNAIA

-573 PELAENV
+573 PELAGNV
-580 EFAQTNDNAFAEALN
+580 EFAQTNDNALAEALN
-595 WLTFGRFFNKD
+595 WLTFGKFFNKD
-606 LKVTVKVTDL
+606 LKITVKVTDPSSEF
-616 ADTSNN
+616 DNV
-622 ASGVDVDKL
+622 SGVDVDKL

-641 IEFSKDKFESVETE
+641 IEFSKDKFDSIETE

-690 DIPVTTANSNLGYV
+690 DIAVTTANSNLGYV

-723 KTQDDKTLYKKEFN
+723 KTQDDKTLYKKEEFK

-746 EAKEYSGIAQVKIT
+746 DAKEYSGIAQVKIT

-789 SEVKIDKK
+789 SEVKINED
-797 ECKVVFEIYVC
+797 CKVVFEIYVS

-827 PDINNVSCVPETIQ
+827 PDIKNVSCVPGTDQ

-865 MDGASNDETG
+865 MDGASVDETG
-875 WKKENT
+875 WQKENT
-881 FEINDGKNHTLYVR
+881 FEISDGNDHTLYVR

-906 NAKYDITVPV
+906 KAKYDITAPV

-942 KVGDSTKEVAASGV
+942 KVGDSTKEIEASGV

-966 QDSNQFKI
+966 QASNQFKI

-987 AGNESVAVSATAT
+987 AENESVAVSATAT

-1009 STVDVKYENTNI
+1009 NAVDVKYENTNI
-1021 NVSSDYTNSSK
+1021 NVSLDYTNSSK

-1081 YVKDNAGNVSEP
+1081 YAKDNAGNVSEP

-1100 DDDAPVISKIDSS
+1100 DDDAPVISKIAPS

-1134 IKSYKIDDKD
+1134 IKSYKMDDGA

-1150 FEINDC
+1150 YEINDC

-1171 VSEAIEFTAKNYC
+1171 VSEATEFVATNYC
-1184 DVTPVVK
+1184 DVTPAVK
-1191 SVDLSNDKD
+1191 SVDLSNNND
-1200 QKWTNQKITAT
+1200 QTWTNQKITAT

-1242 FKDAIADKAE
+1242 FKNAIADKAE

-1276 AKVPELAEN
+1276 AKMPELAGN

-1305 GRFFNKDLK
+1305 GKFFNKELK
-1314 VTVKVTDLADTSN
+1314 ITVKVTDLADTTN
-1327 NASGVDV
+1327 NVSGVDA

-1346 SIEFSKDKFESVE
+1346 SKRFEFSKDEFESVE
-1359 TENGVTT
+1359 TEDGVTT
-1366 FVITANNDELKN
+1366 FVITANKDEIKN
-1378 FKGTAHVYITDNAGN
+1378 FKGTAYVSVTDNAGN
-1393 ETGDIPVTTE
+1393 KSDIAVTTE
-1403 NSNLAQNGSNKD
+1403 NSNLAQKENND
-1415 FNFMIENDAPVIDVK
+1415 FNFMIENDAPVIDGIDT
-1430 TNNASDSSIKNG
+1430 TNNATIKNG
-1442 YDFTLNVS
+1442 YDFTFNVK

-1467 ANDVPVYNKKYND
+1467 ANDVPVYNKKFND
-1480 SAVTPNTGITLTV
+1480 SAVTPNAEGIKLTV
-1493 NGNNQTVNGVT
+1493 NGNNKTVNGVT
-1504 INNDKWNNGDIAFKI
+1504 INEWNNGDIVFII

-1526 NKSEKTIICYYD
+1526 NKSEKTIKYDYD

-1544 SKFKIS
+1544 SKFEIS
-1550 KNDAEQVT
+1550 KKEAEQVT

-1579 NAKKVSE
+1579 KKVVKKDE
-1586 NEKKETEIKDAFASG
+1586 INEAFASG

-1609 IESNGTI
+1609 MESNGTI

-1638 TVDIPAGFKGQIYA
+1638 LVDIPAGFKGQIYA
-1652 LATDYTG
+1652 LATDYVG
-1659 NKPKDNTGK
+1659 NKPKDKDTGK
-1668 DHYVHPDGTIVENGE
+1668 DLYVHPDGTIVENGE
-1683 QHGQNSAIEITNAN
+1683 QHGDNSAIEITNAN

-1720 EQSYDST
+1720 EQNYDST

-1772 TKAADNNSKNNDIK
+1772 TKAADNNNKIK

-1801 GNEDQSNKAKEVW
+1801 GNEDQSNKAKEEW

-1870 PEITVAYKSSAKPE
+1870 PEITVAYESSAKPE

-1897 TIKERNITSE
+1897 TIKERNITTE

-1983 VKHVK
+1983 VEYVK

-2014 LKVSLDRNDQV
+2014 LKVSLDLNDQV

-2043 HNFDTRDK
+2043 HNFDTSDK

-2057 ITASLNGKTINK
+2057 ITASLNVKTINK

-2128 TIDKTAPTISITN
+2128 TIDKTSPTISITN
-2141 ALANNRS
+2141 ALANNHS
-2148 YTTVPT
+2148 YKTVPT

-2253 SKLNNGYSNKAKLS
+2253 SKLNNGYSNSAKLS
-2267 KELYI
+2267 SKKLYI

-2294 SENIISR
+2294 SKNIISR
-2301 KLVKDSSSANGGW
+2301 KLVKDNGSANGGW
-2314 YHYRYTIDNNAI
+2314 YHYRYTIDNKEISA
-2326 RSEGEYS
+2326 EGEYS

-2355 SKSHRIDINF
+2355 SKSHRIDISF

-2380 RHTFIKTDK
+2380 RHTFIRTDK

-2409 DSNTKFDENTAP
+2409 DSNTEFDENTAP
-2421 TYYWKASHKKDEA
+2421 TYYWKASHKKDED
-2434 NIKDW
+2434 NVKDW
-2439 TEENGMVNVG
+2439 TEEDGMVNVG

-2457 RMNVRFEIKDKANN
+2457 RMNIRFEIKDKANN
-2471 ICSDDRDFNKDQIF
+2471 ICSDDSDFNKDQIF

-2491 GQRAGSFEVVNGNV
+2491 GQRAESFEVVNGNV

-2543 AAIIILPII
+2543 AAIIILPIT

-2564 KLLD
+2564 ELLD

>member
-139 VEVDKDAPVI
+139 VEVDKVAPVI

-173 DGKDGVGVAAYNW
+173 DGKEGVGVAAYNW

-271 SNKFDVTDNKE
+271 LNKFDVTDNKE

-322 SVSNDSYTTS
+322 SVSNDSYTAS

-344 DESGVKEYSVDS
+344 DESGVKEYSIDS
-356 VTWQDSSVFSLNGGT
+356 ITWQDSSVFSLNGGA
-371 TYYFYVKDNAGNVSE
+371 TYSFYVKDNAGNVSE

-403 IDSSTDQ
+403 IDPSTDQ

-465 VSEAI
+465 VSEAT

-552 DSAGCVSEAYVVKSE
+552 DSAGCVSEAYVVKSQ

-580 EFAQTNDNAFAEALN
+580 EFAQTNDNVFAETLN
-595 WLTFGRFFNKD
+595 WLSFGKFFNKE
-606 LKVTVKVTDL
+606 LKITVKVKDL
-616 ADTSNN
+616 ADTTNN

-631 KFVFENATTS
+631 KFVFEN
-641 IEFSKDKFESVETE
+641 
-655 NGVTTFVITVDKDE
+655 G
-669 LENFKG
+669 
-675 SAHIYITD
+675 
-683 NAGNETG
+683 
-690 DIPVTTANSNLGYV
+690 
-704 TDTDFNFMI
+704 
-713 ENDAP
+713 
-718 VISNL
+718 
-723 KTQDDKTLYKKEFN
+723 
-737 ITFGVNDQV
+737 
-746 EAKEYSGIAQVKIT
+746 
-760 ANGATVYDKKFN
+760 
-772 DSAVT
+772 
-777 PNADISYTFNAP
+777 
-789 SEVKIDKK
+789 
-797 ECKVVFEIYVC
+797 
-808 DNSGNVTT
+808 
-816 ESRTVIYDSSA
+816 
-827 PDINNVSCVPETIQ
+827 
-841 WTNKTTKVVVD
+841 
-852 ASDNYQLADNAYK
+852 
-865 MDGASNDETG
+865 
-875 WKKENT
+875 
-881 FEINDGKNHTLYVR
+881 
-895 DKAGNISSQSV
+895 
-906 NAKYDITVPV
+906 
-916 ISSVTLNPDL
+916 
-926 KQWTNKAV
+926 
-934 TATVVADD
+934 
-942 KVGDSTKEVAASGV
+942 
-956 KSYKMDNGDW
+956 
-966 QDSNQFKI
+966 
-974 SDNEEHKFYAIDN
+974 
-987 AGNESVAVSATAT
+987 
-1000 NFDDIKPVI
+1000 
-1009 STVDVKYENTNI
+1009 
-1021 NVSSDYTNSSK
+1021 
-1032 KYDFAVSGSDER
+1032 
-1044 SGIDSYGYSTSND
+1044 
-1057 GQNITW
+1057 
-1063 LDKNSSD
+1063 
-1070 VSLNGGTTYYF
+1070 
-1081 YVKDNAGNVSEP
+1081 
-1093 FEVALKK
+1093 
-1100 DDDAPVISKIDSS
+1100 
-1113 TDQPTNS
+1113 
-1120 TITVKVEAT
+1120 
-1129 DDVAG
+1129 
-1134 IKSYKIDDKD
+1134 
-1144 WQTSNT
+1144 
-1150 FEINDC
+1150 
-1156 QPHKFYVCDNAVPSN
+1156 
-1171 VSEAIEFTAKNYC
+1171 
-1184 DVTPVVK
+1184 
-1191 SVDLSNDKD
+1191 
-1200 QKWTNQKITAT
+1200 
-1211 VNADSVKNTYGT
+1211 
-1223 EFAIVGYKMDNGE
+1223 
-1236 WQTSNE
+1236 
-1242 FKDAIADKAE
+1242 
-1252 HKFYVKDSAGCVSE
+1252 
-1266 AYVVKSEKYD
+1266 
-1276 AKVPELAEN
+1276 
-1285 VEFAQTN
+1285 
-1292 DNAFA
+1292 
-1297 EALNWLTF
+1297 
-1305 GRFFNKDLK
+1305 
-1314 VTVKVTDLADTSN
+1314 
-1327 NASGVDV
+1327 
-1334 DKLKFVFENATT
+1334 TT

-1366 FVITANNDELKN
+1366 FVITANKDEIKN
-1378 FKGTAHVYITDNAGN
+1378 FKGTAYVSVTDNAGN
-1393 ETGDIPVTTE
+1393 KSDIAVTTE
-1403 NSNLAQNGSNKD
+1403 NSNLATDENDKD
-1415 FNFMIENDAPVIDVK
+1415 FNFMIENDAPVIDGIDT
-1430 TNNASDSSIKNG
+1430 TNNATIKNG
-1442 YDFTLNVS
+1442 YDFTFNVK

-1460 IAQIKVT
+1460 IEQIQVT
-1467 ANDVPVYNKKYND
+1467 ANDVPVYDKKYND
-1480 SAVTPNTGITLTV
+1480 NAVTPNAGITLTV

-1504 INNDKWNNGDIAFKI
+1504 INNDKWNNGNIAFKI
-1519 STIDNAG
+1519 SAIDNAG
-1526 NKSEKTIICYYD
+1526 NKSEKTIKYDYD

-1566 KSATTIKVYAKDN
+1566 KSATTIKVYAEDN
-1579 NAKKVSE
+1579 KKVVKKDE
-1586 NEKKETEIKDAFASG
+1586 INEAFASG
-1601 VASITVKT
+1601 VASITVET
-1609 IESNGTI
+1609 LERDGTI

-1659 NKPKDNTGK
+1659 NKPKDKDTGE
-1668 DHYVHPDGTIVENGE
+1668 DLYVHPDGTIVENGE

-1772 TKAADNNSKNNDIK
+1772 TKAADNNNKIK

-1801 GNEDQSNKAKEVW
+1801 GNEDQSNKAKEEW

-1828 TKIESD
+1828 TKVESD

-1860 YVIFGIDRTA
+1860 YIIFGIDRTA

-1922 FSASDKT
+1922 FSSSDKT

-2253 SKLNNGYSNKAKLS
+2253 SKLNNDYSNKAKLS

-2457 RMNVRFEIKDKANN
+2457 RMNVRFEIKDKADN

>member
-139 VEVDKDAPVI
+139 VEVDKVAPVI

-173 DGKDGVGVAAYNW
+173 DGKEGVGVAAYNW

-344 DESGVKEYSVDS
+344 DESGVKEYSIDS
-356 VTWQDSSVFSLNGGT
+356 ITWQDSSVFSLNGGA
-371 TYYFYVKDNAGNVSE
+371 TYSFYVKDNAGNVSE

-403 IDSSTDQ
+403 IAPSTDQ

-423 DDVAGIKSYKIDD
+423 DDIAGIKSYKIDD
-436 KDWQTSN
+436 GAWQTSN

-465 VSEAI
+465 VSEAT

-475 NYCDVTPVVKSVD
+475 NYCDVTPAVKSVD

-531 QTSNEFKDAIA
+531 QTSNEFNNAIA

-580 EFAQTNDNAFAEALN
+580 EFAQTNGNAFAKALN
-595 WLTFGRFFNKD
+595 WLTFGKFFNEK
-606 LKVTVKVTDL
+606 LEITVKVKDL
-616 ADTSNN
+616 ADTTNN

-655 NGVTTFVITVDKDE
+655 NGVTTFVITVDKEE

-675 SAHIYITD
+675 TAHVYITD

-690 DIPVTTANSNLGYV
+690 DIAVTTANSNLGYV

-718 VISNL
+718 VIRNL
-723 KTQDDKTLYKKEFN
+723 KTQDDKTLYKEKFN

-816 ESRTVIYDSSA
+816 ESRTVIYDSV
-827 PDINNVSCVPETIQ
+827 PPEIKNVSCVPGTKQ

-881 FEINDGKNHTLYVR
+881 FEISDGKNHTLYVR

-906 NAKYDITVPV
+906 NAKYDITAPV

-942 KVGDSTKEVAASGV
+942 KVGDSTKEVAASAV

-966 QDSNQFKI
+966 QASNQFKI
-974 SDNEEHKFYAIDN
+974 SDNKEHKFYAIDN
-987 AGNESVAVSATAT
+987 AENESVAVSATAT

-1009 STVDVKYENTNI
+1009 SAVDVKYENTNI
-1021 NVSSDYTNSSK
+1021 NVSSDYTNSSE

-1100 DDDAPVISKIDSS
+1100 DDDAPVISKIAPS

-1129 DDVAG
+1129 DDIAG
-1134 IKSYKIDDKD
+1134 IKSYKIDDGA

-1171 VSEAIEFTAKNYC
+1171 VSEATEFTAKNYC
-1184 DVTPVVK
+1184 DVTPAVK

-1242 FKDAIADKAE
+1242 FNNAIADKAE

-1292 DNAFA
+1292 GNAFA
-1297 EALNWLTF
+1297 KALNWLTF
-1305 GRFFNKDLK
+1305 GKFFNEKLEI
-1314 VTVKVTDLADTSN
+1314 TVKVKDLADTTN

-1334 DKLKFVFENATT
+1334 DKLKFVFENGTT

-1366 FVITANNDELKN
+1366 FVITANKDEIKN
-1378 FKGTAHVYITDNAGN
+1378 FKGTAYVSVTDNAGN
-1393 ETGDIPVTTE
+1393 KSDIAVTTE
-1403 NSNLAQNGSNKD
+1403 NSNLATDENDKD
-1415 FNFMIENDAPVIDVK
+1415 FNFMIENDAPVINGIDT
-1430 TNNASDSSIKNG
+1430 TNNATIKNG
-1442 YDFTLNVS
+1442 YDFTFNVK

-1460 IAQIKVT
+1460 IEQIQVT
-1467 ANDVPVYNKKYND
+1467 ANEISVYNEKFNG
-1480 SAVTPNTGITLTV
+1480 SAITPNAGITLTV

-1504 INNDKWNNGDIAFKI
+1504 INEWNNGDIKFKI
-1519 STIDNAG
+1519 SARDNAG

-1566 KSATTIKVYAKDN
+1566 KSATTIKVYAEDN
-1579 NAKKVSE
+1579 KKVVKKDE
-1586 NEKKETEIKDAFASG
+1586 INEAFASG
-1601 VASITVKT
+1601 VASITVET
-1609 IESNGTI
+1609 LERDGTI

-1659 NKPKDNTGK
+1659 NKPKDKDTGE
-1668 DHYVHPDGTIVENGE
+1668 DLYVHPDGTIVENGE
-1683 QHGQNSAIEITNAN
+1683 QHSQNSAIEITNAN

-1801 GNEDQSNKAKEVW
+1801 GNEDQSNKAKEEW
-1814 TVSSKITDNDINIA
+1814 TVSSKITDNDINLA

-1846 KVELTDNAGNKSYD
+1846 KIELTDNAGNKSYD

-1922 FSASDKT
+1922 FSSSDKT
-1929 EFRKGFNIEK
+1929 EFRKGLNIEK

-2231 DTKTLRFTK
+2231 DTKILRFTK

-2253 SKLNNGYSNKAKLS
+2253 SKLNNDYSNKAKLS

-2439 TEENGMVNVG
+2439 TEEDGMVNVG

-2457 RMNVRFEIKDKANN
+2457 RMNVRFEIKDKADN

>member
-282 HNFFAVDNAGN
+282 H
-293 ESESVAATAT
+293 
-303 KYDNK
+303 
-308 KPVVNSVDVTYGGT
+308 
-322 SVSNDSYTTS
+322 
-332 NKKYEFT
+332 
-339 VDAKD
+339 
-344 DESGVKEYSVDS
+344 
-356 VTWQDSSVFSLNGGT
+356 
-371 TYYFYVKDNAGNVSE
+371 
-386 PFEVALKK
+386 
-394 DDDAPVISK
+394 
-403 IDSSTDQ
+403 
-410 PTNSTITV
+410 
-418 KVEAT
+418 
-423 DDVAGIKSYKIDD
+423 
-436 KDWQTSN
+436 
-443 TFEIN
+443 
-448 DCQPH
+448 
-453 KFYVCDNAVPSN
+453 
-465 VSEAI
+465 
-470 EFTAK
+470 
-475 NYCDVTPVVKSVD
+475 
-488 LSNDK
+488 
-493 DQKWTNQKITA
+493 
-504 TVNADSV
+504 
-511 KNTYGT
+511 
-517 EFAIVGYKMDNGEW
+517 
-531 QTSNEFKDAIA
+531 
-542 DKAEHKFYVK
+542 
-552 DSAGCVSEAYVVKSE
+552 
-567 KYDAKV
+567 
-573 PELAENV
+573 
-580 EFAQTNDNAFAEALN
+580 
-595 WLTFGRFFNKD
+595 
-606 LKVTVKVTDL
+606 
-616 ADTSNN
+616 
-622 ASGVDVDKL
+622 
-631 KFVFENATTS
+631 
-641 IEFSKDKFESVETE
+641 
-655 NGVTTFVITVDKDE
+655 
-669 LENFKG
+669 
-675 SAHIYITD
+675 
-683 NAGNETG
+683 
-690 DIPVTTANSNLGYV
+690 
-704 TDTDFNFMI
+704 
-713 ENDAP
+713 
-718 VISNL
+718 
-723 KTQDDKTLYKKEFN
+723 
-737 ITFGVNDQV
+737 
-746 EAKEYSGIAQVKIT
+746 
-760 ANGATVYDKKFN
+760 
-772 DSAVT
+772 
-777 PNADISYTFNAP
+777 
-789 SEVKIDKK
+789 
-797 ECKVVFEIYVC
+797 
-808 DNSGNVTT
+808 
-816 ESRTVIYDSSA
+816 
-827 PDINNVSCVPETIQ
+827 
-841 WTNKTTKVVVD
+841 
-852 ASDNYQLADNAYK
+852 
-865 MDGASNDETG
+865 
-875 WKKENT
+875 
-881 FEINDGKNHTLYVR
+881 
-895 DKAGNISSQSV
+895 
-906 NAKYDITVPV
+906 
-916 ISSVTLNPDL
+916 
-926 KQWTNKAV
+926 
-934 TATVVADD
+934 
-942 KVGDSTKEVAASGV
+942 
-956 KSYKMDNGDW
+956 
-966 QDSNQFKI
+966 
-974 SDNEEHKFYAIDN
+974 KFYAIDN

-1081 YVKDNAGNVSEP
+1081 YVKDNAGNVSVP

-1100 DDDAPVISKIDSS
+1100 DDDAPVISKIDPS

-1134 IKSYKIDDKD
+1134 IKSYKIDDGD

-1171 VSEAIEFTAKNYC
+1171 VSEATEFTAKNYC
-1184 DVTPVVK
+1184 DVTPAVK

-1292 DNAFA
+1292 DNVFA

-1305 GRFFNKDLK
+1305 GKFFNKDLK

-1366 FVITANNDELKN
+1366 FVITANKDEIKN
-1378 FKGTAHVYITDNAGN
+1378 FKGTAYVSVTDNAGN
-1393 ETGDIPVTTE
+1393 KSDIAVTTE
-1403 NSNLAQNGSNKD
+1403 NSNLATDENDKD
-1415 FNFMIENDAPVIDVK
+1415 FNFMIENDAPVIDGIDT
-1430 TNNASDSSIKNG
+1430 TNNATIKKG
-1442 YDFTLNVS
+1442 YDFTFNVK

-1460 IAQIKVT
+1460 IEQIKVT
-1467 ANDVPVYNKKYND
+1467 ANDVPVYDKKYND
-1480 SAVTPNTGITLTV
+1480 NAVTPNAGITLTV

-1504 INNDKWNNGDIAFKI
+1504 INEWNNGDIVFKI
-1519 STIDNAG
+1519 SARDNAG
-1526 NKSEKTIICYYD
+1526 NKSEKTIKYDYD

-1566 KSATTIKVYAKDN
+1566 KSATTIKVYAEDN
-1579 NAKKVSE
+1579 KKVVKKDE
-1586 NEKKETEIKDAFASG
+1586 INEAFASG
-1601 VASITVKT
+1601 VASITVET
-1609 IESNGTI
+1609 LERDGTI

-1659 NKPKDNTGK
+1659 NKSKDKDTGE
-1668 DHYVHPDGTIVENGE
+1668 DLYVHPDGTIVENGE

-1772 TKAADNNSKNNDIK
+1772 TKAADNNNKIK

-1801 GNEDQSNKAKEVW
+1801 GNEDQSNKAKEEW

-1828 TKIESD
+1828 TKVESD

-1860 YVIFGIDRTA
+1860 YIIFGIDRTA

-1922 FSASDKT
+1922 FSSSDKT
-1929 EFRKGFNIEK
+1929 EFRKGLNIEK

-2082 KWVATV
+2082 KWVATD

-2253 SKLNNGYSNKAKLS
+2253 SKLNNDYSNKAKLS

-2338 SVTIDKNNTIHN
+2338 SVTIDKSNTIHN

-2409 DSNTKFDENTAP
+2409 DSNTKFDENTVP

-2457 RMNVRFEIKDKANN
+2457 RMNVRFEIKDKADN

>member
-68 ETKDTVIHYTVSG
+68 ETKDTVIHYTVSS

-139 VEVDKDAPVI
+139 VEVDKVAPVI

-173 DGKDGVGVAAYNW
+173 DGKEGVGVAAYNW

-344 DESGVKEYSVDS
+344 DESGVKEYSIDS
-356 VTWQDSSVFSLNGGT
+356 ITWQDSSVFSLNGGA
-371 TYYFYVKDNAGNVSE
+371 TYSFYVKDNAGNVSE

-403 IDSSTDQ
+403 IAPSTDQ

-436 KDWQTSN
+436 GAWQTSN

-465 VSEAI
+465 VSEAT

-531 QTSNEFKDAIA
+531 QTSNEFNNAIA
-542 DKAEHKFYVK
+542 DKSEHKFYVK

-580 EFAQTNDNAFAEALN
+580 EFAQTNDNAFAKALN
-595 WLTFGRFFNKD
+595 WLTFGRFFNKE

-631 KFVFENATTS
+631 KFVFENGTTS

-655 NGVTTFVITVDKDE
+655 NGVTTFVITANKDE

-675 SAHIYITD
+675 SAHVYITD

-690 DIPVTTANSNLGYV
+690 DIAVTTANSNLGYV

-789 SEVKIDKK
+789 SEVKINED
-797 ECKVVFEIYVC
+797 CKVVFKIYVC

-816 ESRTVIYDSSA
+816 ESRTVIYDSV
-827 PDINNVSCVPETIQ
+827 PPEIKNVSCVPGTKQ

-881 FEINDGKNHTLYVR
+881 FEISDGKNHTLYVR

-906 NAKYDITVPV
+906 NAKYDITAPV

-942 KVGDSTKEVAASGV
+942 KVGDSTKEVAASAV

-966 QDSNQFKI
+966 QASNQFKI
-974 SDNEEHKFYAIDN
+974 SDNKEHKFYAIDN

-1009 STVDVKYENTNI
+1009 SAVDVKYENTNI
-1021 NVSSDYTNSSK
+1021 NVNSDYTNSSK

-1100 DDDAPVISKIDSS
+1100 DDDAPVISKIAPS

-1134 IKSYKIDDKD
+1134 IKSYKIDDGA

-1171 VSEAIEFTAKNYC
+1171 VSEATEFTAKNYC

-1242 FKDAIADKAE
+1242 FNNAIADKSE

-1297 EALNWLTF
+1297 KALNWLTF
-1305 GRFFNKDLK
+1305 GRFFNKELK

-1366 FVITANNDELKN
+1366 FVITVDKDELEN
-1378 FKGTAHVYITDNAGN
+1378 FKGSAHIYITDNAGN

-1415 FNFMIENDAPVIDVK
+1415 FNFMIENDAPVIDGIK

-1442 YDFTLNVS
+1442 YDFTFNVS

-1460 IAQIKVT
+1460 IAQIQVT

-1480 SAVTPNTGITLTV
+1480 NAVTPNTGITLTV

-1504 INNDKWNNGDIAFKI
+1504 VNNDKWNNGNIAFKI
-1519 STIDNAG
+1519 SAIDNAG
-1526 NKSEKTIICYYD
+1526 NKIIKCYYD

-1544 SKFKIS
+1544 SKFKIL
-1550 KNDAEQVT
+1550 KNDAKQVT

-1566 KSATTIKVYAKDN
+1566 KSATTIKVYAEDKND
-1579 NAKKVSE
+1579 KKVSE
-1586 NEKKETEIKDAFASG
+1586 NEENGEKETEIKEAFASG

-1616 TVNTYEVANSD
+1616 IVNTYEVANSD

-1652 LATDYTG
+1652 LATDYIG
-1659 NKPKDNTGK
+1659 NKPKD
-1668 DHYVHPDGTIVENGE
+1668 YVHPDGTIVENGE

-1801 GNEDQSNKAKEVW
+1801 GNEDQSNKAKEEW
-1814 TVSSKITDNDINIA
+1814 TVSSKITDNDINLA

-1922 FSASDKT
+1922 FSSSDKT

-2195 LTADHR
+2195 LTAGHR

-2253 SKLNNGYSNKAKLS
+2253 SKLNNDYSNKAKLS

-2457 RMNVRFEIKDKANN
+2457 RMNVRFEIKDKADN

>member
-134 SEPVD
+134 SESVD
-139 VEVDKDAPVI
+139 VEVDKVAPVI

-173 DGKDGVGVAAYNW
+173 DGKEGVGVAAYNW

-271 SNKFDVTDNKE
+271 LNKFDVTDNKE

-322 SVSNDSYTTS
+322 SVSNDSYTAS

-344 DESGVKEYSVDS
+344 DESGVKEYSIDS
-356 VTWQDSSVFSLNGGT
+356 ITWQDSSVFSLNGGA
-371 TYYFYVKDNAGNVSE
+371 TYSFYVKDNAGNVSE

-403 IDSSTDQ
+403 IAPSTDQ

-436 KDWQTSN
+436 GDWQTSN

-465 VSEAI
+465 VSEAT

-475 NYCDVTPVVKSVD
+475 NYCDVTPAVKSVD

-531 QTSNEFKDAIA
+531 QTSNEFNNAIA

-580 EFAQTNDNAFAEALN
+580 EFAQTNDNAFAKALN
-595 WLTFGRFFNKD
+595 WLTFGRFFNKE

-690 DIPVTTANSNLGYV
+690 DIPVTT
-704 TDTDFNFMI
+704 
-713 ENDAP
+713 
-718 VISNL
+718 
-723 KTQDDKTLYKKEFN
+723 
-737 ITFGVNDQV
+737 
-746 EAKEYSGIAQVKIT
+746 
-760 ANGATVYDKKFN
+760 
-772 DSAVT
+772 
-777 PNADISYTFNAP
+777 
-789 SEVKIDKK
+789 
-797 ECKVVFEIYVC
+797 
-808 DNSGNVTT
+808 
-816 ESRTVIYDSSA
+816 
-827 PDINNVSCVPETIQ
+827 
-841 WTNKTTKVVVD
+841 
-852 ASDNYQLADNAYK
+852 
-865 MDGASNDETG
+865 
-875 WKKENT
+875 
-881 FEINDGKNHTLYVR
+881 
-895 DKAGNISSQSV
+895 
-906 NAKYDITVPV
+906 
-916 ISSVTLNPDL
+916 
-926 KQWTNKAV
+926 
-934 TATVVADD
+934 
-942 KVGDSTKEVAASGV
+942 
-956 KSYKMDNGDW
+956 
-966 QDSNQFKI
+966 
-974 SDNEEHKFYAIDN
+974 
-987 AGNESVAVSATAT
+987 
-1000 NFDDIKPVI
+1000 
-1009 STVDVKYENTNI
+1009 
-1021 NVSSDYTNSSK
+1021 
-1032 KYDFAVSGSDER
+1032 
-1044 SGIDSYGYSTSND
+1044 
-1057 GQNITW
+1057 
-1063 LDKNSSD
+1063 
-1070 VSLNGGTTYYF
+1070 
-1081 YVKDNAGNVSEP
+1081 
-1093 FEVALKK
+1093 
-1100 DDDAPVISKIDSS
+1100 
-1113 TDQPTNS
+1113 
-1120 TITVKVEAT
+1120 
-1129 DDVAG
+1129 
-1134 IKSYKIDDKD
+1134 
-1144 WQTSNT
+1144 
-1150 FEINDC
+1150 
-1156 QPHKFYVCDNAVPSN
+1156 
-1171 VSEAIEFTAKNYC
+1171 
-1184 DVTPVVK
+1184 
-1191 SVDLSNDKD
+1191 
-1200 QKWTNQKITAT
+1200 
-1211 VNADSVKNTYGT
+1211 
-1223 EFAIVGYKMDNGE
+1223 
-1236 WQTSNE
+1236 
-1242 FKDAIADKAE
+1242 
-1252 HKFYVKDSAGCVSE
+1252 
-1266 AYVVKSEKYD
+1266 
-1276 AKVPELAEN
+1276 
-1285 VEFAQTN
+1285 
-1292 DNAFA
+1292 
-1297 EALNWLTF
+1297 
-1305 GRFFNKDLK
+1305 
-1314 VTVKVTDLADTSN
+1314 
-1327 NASGVDV
+1327 
-1334 DKLKFVFENATT
+1334 
-1346 SIEFSKDKFESVE
+1346 
-1359 TENGVTT
+1359 
-1366 FVITANNDELKN
+1366 
-1378 FKGTAHVYITDNAGN
+1378 
-1393 ETGDIPVTTE
+1393 E

-1415 FNFMIENDAPVIDVK
+1415 FNFMIENDAPVIDGIK

-1442 YDFTLNVS
+1442 YDFTFNVS

-1460 IAQIKVT
+1460 IAQIQVT

-1480 SAVTPNTGITLTV
+1480 NAVTPNTGITLTV

-1504 INNDKWNNGDIAFKI
+1504 VNNDKWNNGNIAFKI
-1519 STIDNAG
+1519 SAIDNAG
-1526 NKSEKTIICYYD
+1526 NKIIKCYYD

-1544 SKFKIS
+1544 SKFKIL
-1550 KNDAEQVT
+1550 KNDAKQVT

-1566 KSATTIKVYAKDN
+1566 KSATTIKVYAEDKND
-1579 NAKKVSE
+1579 KKVSE
-1586 NEKKETEIKDAFASG
+1586 NEENGEKETEIKEAFASG

-1616 TVNTYEVANSD
+1616 IVNTYEVANSD

-1652 LATDYTG
+1652 LATDYIG
-1659 NKPKDNTGK
+1659 NKPKD
-1668 DHYVHPDGTIVENGE
+1668 YVHPDGTIVENGE

-1801 GNEDQSNKAKEVW
+1801 GNEDQSNKAKEEW
-1814 TVSSKITDNDINIA
+1814 TVSSKITDNDINLA

-1846 KVELTDNAGNKSYD
+1846 KVELTDNASNKSYD

-1922 FSASDKT
+1922 FSSSDKT

-2253 SKLNNGYSNKAKLS
+2253 SKLNNDYSNKAKLS

-2314 YHYRYTIDNNAI
+2314 YHYRYTIDSNAI

-2439 TEENGMVNVG
+2439 TEEDGMVNVG

-2457 RMNVRFEIKDKANN
+2457 RMNVRFEIKDKADN

>member
-282 HNFFAVDNAGN
+282 H
-293 ESESVAATAT
+293 
-303 KYDNK
+303 
-308 KPVVNSVDVTYGGT
+308 
-322 SVSNDSYTTS
+322 
-332 NKKYEFT
+332 
-339 VDAKD
+339 
-344 DESGVKEYSVDS
+344 
-356 VTWQDSSVFSLNGGT
+356 
-371 TYYFYVKDNAGNVSE
+371 
-386 PFEVALKK
+386 
-394 DDDAPVISK
+394 
-403 IDSSTDQ
+403 
-410 PTNSTITV
+410 
-418 KVEAT
+418 
-423 DDVAGIKSYKIDD
+423 
-436 KDWQTSN
+436 
-443 TFEIN
+443 
-448 DCQPH
+448 
-453 KFYVCDNAVPSN
+453 
-465 VSEAI
+465 
-470 EFTAK
+470 
-475 NYCDVTPVVKSVD
+475 
-488 LSNDK
+488 
-493 DQKWTNQKITA
+493 
-504 TVNADSV
+504 
-511 KNTYGT
+511 
-517 EFAIVGYKMDNGEW
+517 
-531 QTSNEFKDAIA
+531 
-542 DKAEHKFYVK
+542 
-552 DSAGCVSEAYVVKSE
+552 
-567 KYDAKV
+567 
-573 PELAENV
+573 
-580 EFAQTNDNAFAEALN
+580 
-595 WLTFGRFFNKD
+595 
-606 LKVTVKVTDL
+606 
-616 ADTSNN
+616 
-622 ASGVDVDKL
+622 
-631 KFVFENATTS
+631 
-641 IEFSKDKFESVETE
+641 
-655 NGVTTFVITVDKDE
+655 
-669 LENFKG
+669 
-675 SAHIYITD
+675 
-683 NAGNETG
+683 
-690 DIPVTTANSNLGYV
+690 
-704 TDTDFNFMI
+704 
-713 ENDAP
+713 
-718 VISNL
+718 
-723 KTQDDKTLYKKEFN
+723 
-737 ITFGVNDQV
+737 
-746 EAKEYSGIAQVKIT
+746 
-760 ANGATVYDKKFN
+760 
-772 DSAVT
+772 
-777 PNADISYTFNAP
+777 
-789 SEVKIDKK
+789 
-797 ECKVVFEIYVC
+797 
-808 DNSGNVTT
+808 
-816 ESRTVIYDSSA
+816 
-827 PDINNVSCVPETIQ
+827 
-841 WTNKTTKVVVD
+841 
-852 ASDNYQLADNAYK
+852 
-865 MDGASNDETG
+865 
-875 WKKENT
+875 
-881 FEINDGKNHTLYVR
+881 
-895 DKAGNISSQSV
+895 
-906 NAKYDITVPV
+906 
-916 ISSVTLNPDL
+916 
-926 KQWTNKAV
+926 
-934 TATVVADD
+934 
-942 KVGDSTKEVAASGV
+942 
-956 KSYKMDNGDW
+956 
-966 QDSNQFKI
+966 
-974 SDNEEHKFYAIDN
+974 KFYAIDN

-1081 YVKDNAGNVSEP
+1081 YVKDNAGNVSVP

-1100 DDDAPVISKIDSS
+1100 DDDAPVISKIDPS

-1134 IKSYKIDDKD
+1134 IKSYKIDDGD

-1171 VSEAIEFTAKNYC
+1171 VSEATEFTAKNYC
-1184 DVTPVVK
+1184 DVTPAVK

-1292 DNAFA
+1292 DNVFA

-1305 GRFFNKDLK
+1305 GKFFNKDLK

-1334 DKLKFVFENATT
+1334 DKLKFVFENAT

-1366 FVITANNDELKN
+1366 FVITANKDEIKN
-1378 FKGTAHVYITDNAGN
+1378 FKGTAYVSVTDNAGN
-1393 ETGDIPVTTE
+1393 KSDIAVTTE
-1403 NSNLAQNGSNKD
+1403 NSNLATDENDKD
-1415 FNFMIENDAPVIDVK
+1415 FNFMIENDAPVIDGIDT
-1430 TNNASDSSIKNG
+1430 TNNATIKKG
-1442 YDFTLNVS
+1442 YDFTFNVK

-1460 IAQIKVT
+1460 IEQIKVT
-1467 ANDVPVYNKKYND
+1467 ANDVPVYDKKYND
-1480 SAVTPNTGITLTV
+1480 NAVTPNAGITLTV

-1504 INNDKWNNGDIAFKI
+1504 INEWNNGDIVFKI
-1519 STIDNAG
+1519 SARDNAG
-1526 NKSEKTIICYYD
+1526 NKSEKTIKYDYD

-1566 KSATTIKVYAKDN
+1566 KSATTIKVYAEDN
-1579 NAKKVSE
+1579 KKVVKKDE
-1586 NEKKETEIKDAFASG
+1586 INEAFASG
-1601 VASITVKT
+1601 VASITVET
-1609 IESNGTI
+1609 LERDGTI

-1659 NKPKDNTGK
+1659 NKSKDKDTGE
-1668 DHYVHPDGTIVENGE
+1668 DLYVHPDGTIVENGE

-1772 TKAADNNSKNNDIK
+1772 TKAADNNNKIK

-1801 GNEDQSNKAKEVW
+1801 GNEDQSNKAKEEW

-1828 TKIESD
+1828 TKVESD

-1860 YVIFGIDRTA
+1860 YIIFGIDRTA

-1922 FSASDKT
+1922 FSSSDKT
-1929 EFRKGFNIEK
+1929 EFRKGLNIEK

-2253 SKLNNGYSNKAKLS
+2253 SKLNNDYSNKAKLS

-2338 SVTIDKNNTIHN
+2338 SVTIDKSNTIHN

-2409 DSNTKFDENTAP
+2409 DSNTKFDENTVP

-2457 RMNVRFEIKDKANN
+2457 RMNVRFEIKDKADN

>member
-344 DESGVKEYSVDS
+344 DESGVKEYSIDS
-356 VTWQDSSVFSLNGGT
+356 ITWQDSSVFSLNGGA
-371 TYYFYVKDNAGNVSE
+371 TYSFYVKDNAGNVSE

-403 IDSSTDQ
+403 IDPSTDQ

-436 KDWQTSN
+436 GAWQTSN

-465 VSEAI
+465 VSEAT

-504 TVNADSV
+504 TENADSV

-552 DSAGCVSEAYVVKSE
+552 DSAGCVSEAYVVKSQ

-580 EFAQTNDNAFAEALN
+580 EFAQTNDNVFAEALN
-595 WLTFGRFFNKD
+595 WLTFGKFFNKD

-655 NGVTTFVITVDKDE
+655 NGVTTFVITVDKEE

-718 VISNL
+718 VI
-723 KTQDDKTLYKKEFN
+723 D
-737 ITFGVNDQV
+737 
-746 EAKEYSGIAQVKIT
+746 
-760 ANGATVYDKKFN
+760 
-772 DSAVT
+772 
-777 PNADISYTFNAP
+777 
-789 SEVKIDKK
+789 
-797 ECKVVFEIYVC
+797 
-808 DNSGNVTT
+808 
-816 ESRTVIYDSSA
+816 
-827 PDINNVSCVPETIQ
+827 
-841 WTNKTTKVVVD
+841 
-852 ASDNYQLADNAYK
+852 
-865 MDGASNDETG
+865 
-875 WKKENT
+875 
-881 FEINDGKNHTLYVR
+881 
-895 DKAGNISSQSV
+895 
-906 NAKYDITVPV
+906 
-916 ISSVTLNPDL
+916 
-926 KQWTNKAV
+926 
-934 TATVVADD
+934 
-942 KVGDSTKEVAASGV
+942 
-956 KSYKMDNGDW
+956 
-966 QDSNQFKI
+966 
-974 SDNEEHKFYAIDN
+974 
-987 AGNESVAVSATAT
+987 
-1000 NFDDIKPVI
+1000 
-1009 STVDVKYENTNI
+1009 
-1021 NVSSDYTNSSK
+1021 
-1032 KYDFAVSGSDER
+1032 
-1044 SGIDSYGYSTSND
+1044 GIDT
-1057 GQNITW
+1057 
-1063 LDKNSSD
+1063 
-1070 VSLNGGTTYYF
+1070 
-1081 YVKDNAGNVSEP
+1081 
-1093 FEVALKK
+1093 
-1100 DDDAPVISKIDSS
+1100 
-1113 TDQPTNS
+1113 
-1120 TITVKVEAT
+1120 
-1129 DDVAG
+1129 
-1134 IKSYKIDDKD
+1134 
-1144 WQTSNT
+1144 
-1150 FEINDC
+1150 
-1156 QPHKFYVCDNAVPSN
+1156 
-1171 VSEAIEFTAKNYC
+1171 
-1184 DVTPVVK
+1184 
-1191 SVDLSNDKD
+1191 
-1200 QKWTNQKITAT
+1200 
-1211 VNADSVKNTYGT
+1211 
-1223 EFAIVGYKMDNGE
+1223 
-1236 WQTSNE
+1236 
-1242 FKDAIADKAE
+1242 
-1252 HKFYVKDSAGCVSE
+1252 
-1266 AYVVKSEKYD
+1266 
-1276 AKVPELAEN
+1276 
-1285 VEFAQTN
+1285 
-1292 DNAFA
+1292 
-1297 EALNWLTF
+1297 
-1305 GRFFNKDLK
+1305 
-1314 VTVKVTDLADTSN
+1314 
-1327 NASGVDV
+1327 
-1334 DKLKFVFENATT
+1334 
-1346 SIEFSKDKFESVE
+1346 
-1359 TENGVTT
+1359 
-1366 FVITANNDELKN
+1366 
-1378 FKGTAHVYITDNAGN
+1378 
-1393 ETGDIPVTTE
+1393 
-1403 NSNLAQNGSNKD
+1403 
-1415 FNFMIENDAPVIDVK
+1415 
-1430 TNNASDSSIKNG
+1430 TNNATIKKG
-1442 YDFTLNVS
+1442 YDFTFNVK

-1460 IAQIKVT
+1460 IEQIKVT
-1467 ANDVPVYNKKYND
+1467 ANDVPVYDKKYND
-1480 SAVTPNTGITLTV
+1480 NAVTPNAGITLTV

-1504 INNDKWNNGDIAFKI
+1504 INEWNNGDIVFKI
-1519 STIDNAG
+1519 SARDNAG
-1526 NKSEKTIICYYD
+1526 NKSEKTIKYDYD

-1566 KSATTIKVYAKDN
+1566 KSATTIKVYAEDN
-1579 NAKKVSE
+1579 KKVVKKDE
-1586 NEKKETEIKDAFASG
+1586 INEAFASG
-1601 VASITVKT
+1601 VASITVET
-1609 IESNGTI
+1609 LERDGTI

-1659 NKPKDNTGK
+1659 NKSKDKDTGE
-1668 DHYVHPDGTIVENGE
+1668 DLYVHPDGTIVENGE

-1772 TKAADNNSKNNDIK
+1772 TKAADNNNKIK

-1801 GNEDQSNKAKEVW
+1801 GNEDQSNKAKEEW

-1828 TKIESD
+1828 TKVESD

-1860 YVIFGIDRTA
+1860 YIIFGIDRTA

-1922 FSASDKT
+1922 FSSSDKT
-1929 EFRKGFNIEK
+1929 EFRKGLNIEK

-2174 YYDDNTKS
+2174 YYDDNTKL

-2216 YTITVSCVDLAGNKS
+2216 YTITVSCVDLSGNKS

-2253 SKLNNGYSNKAKLS
+2253 SKLNNDYSNKAKLS

-2338 SVTIDKNNTIHN
+2338 SVTIDKSNTIHN

-2409 DSNTKFDENTAP
+2409 DSNTKFDENTVP

-2457 RMNVRFEIKDKANN
+2457 RMNVRFEIKDKADN

>member
-344 DESGVKEYSVDS
+344 DESGVKEYSIDS
-356 VTWQDSSVFSLNGGT
+356 ITWQDSSVFSLNGGA
-371 TYYFYVKDNAGNVSE
+371 TYSFYVKDNAGNVSE

-403 IDSSTDQ
+403 IAPSTDQ

-436 KDWQTSN
+436 GAWQTSN

-465 VSEAI
+465 VSEAT

-531 QTSNEFKDAIA
+531 QTSNEFKDAI
-542 DKAEHKFYVK
+542 DNKAEHKFYVK

-580 EFAQTNDNAFAEALN
+580 EFAQTNGNAFAKALN
-595 WLTFGRFFNKD
+595 WLTFGKFFNEK
-606 LKVTVKVTDL
+606 LEITVKVKDL
-616 ADTSNN
+616 ADTTNN

-631 KFVFENATTS
+631 KFVFEN
-641 IEFSKDKFESVETE
+641 
-655 NGVTTFVITVDKDE
+655 G
-669 LENFKG
+669 
-675 SAHIYITD
+675 
-683 NAGNETG
+683 
-690 DIPVTTANSNLGYV
+690 
-704 TDTDFNFMI
+704 
-713 ENDAP
+713 
-718 VISNL
+718 
-723 KTQDDKTLYKKEFN
+723 
-737 ITFGVNDQV
+737 
-746 EAKEYSGIAQVKIT
+746 
-760 ANGATVYDKKFN
+760 
-772 DSAVT
+772 
-777 PNADISYTFNAP
+777 
-789 SEVKIDKK
+789 
-797 ECKVVFEIYVC
+797 
-808 DNSGNVTT
+808 
-816 ESRTVIYDSSA
+816 
-827 PDINNVSCVPETIQ
+827 
-841 WTNKTTKVVVD
+841 
-852 ASDNYQLADNAYK
+852 
-865 MDGASNDETG
+865 
-875 WKKENT
+875 
-881 FEINDGKNHTLYVR
+881 
-895 DKAGNISSQSV
+895 
-906 NAKYDITVPV
+906 
-916 ISSVTLNPDL
+916 
-926 KQWTNKAV
+926 
-934 TATVVADD
+934 
-942 KVGDSTKEVAASGV
+942 
-956 KSYKMDNGDW
+956 
-966 QDSNQFKI
+966 
-974 SDNEEHKFYAIDN
+974 
-987 AGNESVAVSATAT
+987 
-1000 NFDDIKPVI
+1000 
-1009 STVDVKYENTNI
+1009 
-1021 NVSSDYTNSSK
+1021 
-1032 KYDFAVSGSDER
+1032 
-1044 SGIDSYGYSTSND
+1044 
-1057 GQNITW
+1057 
-1063 LDKNSSD
+1063 
-1070 VSLNGGTTYYF
+1070 
-1081 YVKDNAGNVSEP
+1081 
-1093 FEVALKK
+1093 
-1100 DDDAPVISKIDSS
+1100 
-1113 TDQPTNS
+1113 
-1120 TITVKVEAT
+1120 
-1129 DDVAG
+1129 
-1134 IKSYKIDDKD
+1134 
-1144 WQTSNT
+1144 
-1150 FEINDC
+1150 
-1156 QPHKFYVCDNAVPSN
+1156 
-1171 VSEAIEFTAKNYC
+1171 
-1184 DVTPVVK
+1184 
-1191 SVDLSNDKD
+1191 
-1200 QKWTNQKITAT
+1200 
-1211 VNADSVKNTYGT
+1211 
-1223 EFAIVGYKMDNGE
+1223 
-1236 WQTSNE
+1236 
-1242 FKDAIADKAE
+1242 
-1252 HKFYVKDSAGCVSE
+1252 
-1266 AYVVKSEKYD
+1266 
-1276 AKVPELAEN
+1276 
-1285 VEFAQTN
+1285 
-1292 DNAFA
+1292 
-1297 EALNWLTF
+1297 
-1305 GRFFNKDLK
+1305 
-1314 VTVKVTDLADTSN
+1314 
-1327 NASGVDV
+1327 
-1334 DKLKFVFENATT
+1334 TT

-1366 FVITANNDELKN
+1366 FVITANKDEIKN
-1378 FKGTAHVYITDNAGN
+1378 FKGTAYVSVTDNAGN
-1393 ETGDIPVTTE
+1393 KSDIAVTTE
-1403 NSNLAQNGSNKD
+1403 NSNLATDENDKD
-1415 FNFMIENDAPVIDVK
+1415 FNFMIENDAPVIDGIDT
-1430 TNNASDSSIKNG
+1430 TNNATIKNG
-1442 YDFTLNVS
+1442 YDFTFNVK

-1460 IAQIKVT
+1460 IEQIQVT
-1467 ANDVPVYNKKYND
+1467 ANDVPVYDKKYND
-1480 SAVTPNTGITLTV
+1480 NAVTPNAGITLTV

-1504 INNDKWNNGDIAFKI
+1504 INEWNNGDIVFKI
-1519 STIDNAG
+1519 SARDNAG
-1526 NKSEKTIICYYD
+1526 NKSEKTIKYDYD

-1566 KSATTIKVYAKDN
+1566 KSATTIKVYAEDN
-1579 NAKKVSE
+1579 KKVVKKDE
-1586 NEKKETEIKDAFASG
+1586 INEAFASG
-1601 VASITVKT
+1601 VASITVET
-1609 IESNGTI
+1609 LERDGTI

-1659 NKPKDNTGK
+1659 NKPKDKDTGE
-1668 DHYVHPDGTIVENGE
+1668 DLYVHPDGTIVENGE

-1801 GNEDQSNKAKEVW
+1801 GNEDQSNKAKEEW
-1814 TVSSKITDNDINIA
+1814 TVSSKITDNDINLA

-1846 KVELTDNAGNKSYD
+1846 KIELTDNAGNKSYD

-2231 DTKTLRFTK
+2231 DTKILRFTK

-2253 SKLNNGYSNKAKLS
+2253 SKLNNDYSNKAKLS

-2439 TEENGMVNVG
+2439 TEEDGMVNVG

-2457 RMNVRFEIKDKANN
+2457 RMNVRFEIKDKADN

>member
-68 ETKDTVIHYTVSG
+68 ETKVTVIHYTVSG

-344 DESGVKEYSVDS
+344 DESGVKEYSIDS
-356 VTWQDSSVFSLNGGT
+356 ITWQDSSVFSLNGGA
-371 TYYFYVKDNAGNVSE
+371 TYSFYVKDNAGNVSE

-403 IDSSTDQ
+403 IDPSTDQ

-436 KDWQTSN
+436 GAWQTSN

-465 VSEAI
+465 VSEAT

-504 TVNADSV
+504 TENADSV

-552 DSAGCVSEAYVVKSE
+552 DSAGCVSEAYVVKSQ

-580 EFAQTNDNAFAEALN
+580 EFAQTNDNVFAEALN
-595 WLTFGRFFNKD
+595 WLTFGKFFNKD

-655 NGVTTFVITVDKDE
+655 NGVTTFVITVDKEE

-718 VISNL
+718 VI
-723 KTQDDKTLYKKEFN
+723 D
-737 ITFGVNDQV
+737 
-746 EAKEYSGIAQVKIT
+746 
-760 ANGATVYDKKFN
+760 
-772 DSAVT
+772 
-777 PNADISYTFNAP
+777 
-789 SEVKIDKK
+789 
-797 ECKVVFEIYVC
+797 
-808 DNSGNVTT
+808 
-816 ESRTVIYDSSA
+816 
-827 PDINNVSCVPETIQ
+827 
-841 WTNKTTKVVVD
+841 
-852 ASDNYQLADNAYK
+852 
-865 MDGASNDETG
+865 
-875 WKKENT
+875 
-881 FEINDGKNHTLYVR
+881 
-895 DKAGNISSQSV
+895 
-906 NAKYDITVPV
+906 
-916 ISSVTLNPDL
+916 
-926 KQWTNKAV
+926 
-934 TATVVADD
+934 
-942 KVGDSTKEVAASGV
+942 
-956 KSYKMDNGDW
+956 
-966 QDSNQFKI
+966 
-974 SDNEEHKFYAIDN
+974 
-987 AGNESVAVSATAT
+987 
-1000 NFDDIKPVI
+1000 
-1009 STVDVKYENTNI
+1009 
-1021 NVSSDYTNSSK
+1021 
-1032 KYDFAVSGSDER
+1032 
-1044 SGIDSYGYSTSND
+1044 GIDT
-1057 GQNITW
+1057 
-1063 LDKNSSD
+1063 
-1070 VSLNGGTTYYF
+1070 
-1081 YVKDNAGNVSEP
+1081 
-1093 FEVALKK
+1093 
-1100 DDDAPVISKIDSS
+1100 
-1113 TDQPTNS
+1113 
-1120 TITVKVEAT
+1120 
-1129 DDVAG
+1129 
-1134 IKSYKIDDKD
+1134 
-1144 WQTSNT
+1144 
-1150 FEINDC
+1150 
-1156 QPHKFYVCDNAVPSN
+1156 
-1171 VSEAIEFTAKNYC
+1171 
-1184 DVTPVVK
+1184 
-1191 SVDLSNDKD
+1191 
-1200 QKWTNQKITAT
+1200 
-1211 VNADSVKNTYGT
+1211 
-1223 EFAIVGYKMDNGE
+1223 
-1236 WQTSNE
+1236 
-1242 FKDAIADKAE
+1242 
-1252 HKFYVKDSAGCVSE
+1252 
-1266 AYVVKSEKYD
+1266 
-1276 AKVPELAEN
+1276 
-1285 VEFAQTN
+1285 
-1292 DNAFA
+1292 
-1297 EALNWLTF
+1297 
-1305 GRFFNKDLK
+1305 
-1314 VTVKVTDLADTSN
+1314 
-1327 NASGVDV
+1327 
-1334 DKLKFVFENATT
+1334 
-1346 SIEFSKDKFESVE
+1346 
-1359 TENGVTT
+1359 
-1366 FVITANNDELKN
+1366 
-1378 FKGTAHVYITDNAGN
+1378 
-1393 ETGDIPVTTE
+1393 
-1403 NSNLAQNGSNKD
+1403 
-1415 FNFMIENDAPVIDVK
+1415 
-1430 TNNASDSSIKNG
+1430 TNNATIKKG
-1442 YDFTLNVS
+1442 YDFTFNVK

-1460 IAQIKVT
+1460 IEQIKVT
-1467 ANDVPVYNKKYND
+1467 ANDVPVYDKKYND
-1480 SAVTPNTGITLTV
+1480 NAVTPNAGITLTV

-1504 INNDKWNNGDIAFKI
+1504 INEWNNGDIVFKI
-1519 STIDNAG
+1519 SARDNAG
-1526 NKSEKTIICYYD
+1526 NKSEKTIKYDYD

-1566 KSATTIKVYAKDN
+1566 KSATTIKVYAEDN
-1579 NAKKVSE
+1579 KKVVKKDE
-1586 NEKKETEIKDAFASG
+1586 INEAFASG
-1601 VASITVKT
+1601 VASITVET
-1609 IESNGTI
+1609 LERDGTI

-1659 NKPKDNTGK
+1659 NKSKDKDTGE
-1668 DHYVHPDGTIVENGE
+1668 DLYVHPDGTIVENGE

-1772 TKAADNNSKNNDIK
+1772 TKAADNNNKIK

-1801 GNEDQSNKAKEVW
+1801 GNEDQSNKAKEEW

-1828 TKIESD
+1828 TKVESD

-1860 YVIFGIDRTA
+1860 YIIFGIDRTA

-1922 FSASDKT
+1922 FSSSDKT
-1929 EFRKGFNIEK
+1929 EFRKGLNIEK

-2088 KFDAD
+2088 KVDAD

-2253 SKLNNGYSNKAKLS
+2253 SKLNNDYSNKAKLS

-2338 SVTIDKNNTIHN
+2338 SVTIDKSNTIHN

-2409 DSNTKFDENTAP
+2409 DSNTKFDENTVP

-2457 RMNVRFEIKDKANN
+2457 RMNVRFEIKDKADN

>member
-282 HNFFAVDNAGN
+282 H
-293 ESESVAATAT
+293 
-303 KYDNK
+303 
-308 KPVVNSVDVTYGGT
+308 
-322 SVSNDSYTTS
+322 
-332 NKKYEFT
+332 
-339 VDAKD
+339 
-344 DESGVKEYSVDS
+344 
-356 VTWQDSSVFSLNGGT
+356 
-371 TYYFYVKDNAGNVSE
+371 
-386 PFEVALKK
+386 
-394 DDDAPVISK
+394 
-403 IDSSTDQ
+403 
-410 PTNSTITV
+410 
-418 KVEAT
+418 
-423 DDVAGIKSYKIDD
+423 
-436 KDWQTSN
+436 
-443 TFEIN
+443 
-448 DCQPH
+448 
-453 KFYVCDNAVPSN
+453 
-465 VSEAI
+465 
-470 EFTAK
+470 
-475 NYCDVTPVVKSVD
+475 
-488 LSNDK
+488 
-493 DQKWTNQKITA
+493 
-504 TVNADSV
+504 
-511 KNTYGT
+511 
-517 EFAIVGYKMDNGEW
+517 
-531 QTSNEFKDAIA
+531 
-542 DKAEHKFYVK
+542 
-552 DSAGCVSEAYVVKSE
+552 
-567 KYDAKV
+567 
-573 PELAENV
+573 
-580 EFAQTNDNAFAEALN
+580 
-595 WLTFGRFFNKD
+595 
-606 LKVTVKVTDL
+606 
-616 ADTSNN
+616 
-622 ASGVDVDKL
+622 
-631 KFVFENATTS
+631 
-641 IEFSKDKFESVETE
+641 
-655 NGVTTFVITVDKDE
+655 
-669 LENFKG
+669 
-675 SAHIYITD
+675 
-683 NAGNETG
+683 
-690 DIPVTTANSNLGYV
+690 
-704 TDTDFNFMI
+704 
-713 ENDAP
+713 
-718 VISNL
+718 
-723 KTQDDKTLYKKEFN
+723 
-737 ITFGVNDQV
+737 
-746 EAKEYSGIAQVKIT
+746 
-760 ANGATVYDKKFN
+760 
-772 DSAVT
+772 
-777 PNADISYTFNAP
+777 
-789 SEVKIDKK
+789 
-797 ECKVVFEIYVC
+797 
-808 DNSGNVTT
+808 
-816 ESRTVIYDSSA
+816 
-827 PDINNVSCVPETIQ
+827 
-841 WTNKTTKVVVD
+841 
-852 ASDNYQLADNAYK
+852 
-865 MDGASNDETG
+865 
-875 WKKENT
+875 
-881 FEINDGKNHTLYVR
+881 
-895 DKAGNISSQSV
+895 
-906 NAKYDITVPV
+906 
-916 ISSVTLNPDL
+916 
-926 KQWTNKAV
+926 
-934 TATVVADD
+934 
-942 KVGDSTKEVAASGV
+942 
-956 KSYKMDNGDW
+956 
-966 QDSNQFKI
+966 
-974 SDNEEHKFYAIDN
+974 KFYAIDN

-1100 DDDAPVISKIDSS
+1100 DDDAPVISKIDPS

-1134 IKSYKIDDKD
+1134 IKSYKIDDGA

-1171 VSEAIEFTAKNYC
+1171 VSEATEFTAKNYC

-1211 VNADSVKNTYGT
+1211 ENADSVKNTYGT

-1266 AYVVKSEKYD
+1266 AYVVKSQKYD

-1292 DNAFA
+1292 DNVFA

-1305 GRFFNKDLK
+1305 GKFFNKDLK

-1366 FVITANNDELKN
+1366 FVITVDKEELEN
-1378 FKGTAHVYITDNAGN
+1378 FKGSAHIYITDNAGN
-1393 ETGDIPVTTE
+1393 ETGDIPVTTA
-1403 NSNLAQNGSNKD
+1403 NSNLGYVTDTD
-1415 FNFMIENDAPVIDVK
+1415 FNFMIENDAPVIDGIDT
-1430 TNNASDSSIKNG
+1430 TNNATIKKG
-1442 YDFTLNVS
+1442 YDFTFNVK

-1460 IAQIKVT
+1460 IEQIKVT
-1467 ANDVPVYNKKYND
+1467 ANDVPVYDKKYND
-1480 SAVTPNTGITLTV
+1480 NAVTPNAGITLTV

-1504 INNDKWNNGDIAFKI
+1504 INEWNNGDIVFKI
-1519 STIDNAG
+1519 SARDNAG
-1526 NKSEKTIICYYD
+1526 NKSEKTIKYDYD

-1566 KSATTIKVYAKDN
+1566 KSATTIKVYAEDN
-1579 NAKKVSE
+1579 KKVVKKDE
-1586 NEKKETEIKDAFASG
+1586 INEAFASG
-1601 VASITVKT
+1601 VASITVET
-1609 IESNGTI
+1609 LERDGTI

-1638 TVDIPAGFKGQIYA
+1638 TVDIPAGLKGQIYA

-1659 NKPKDNTGK
+1659 NKSKDKDTGE
-1668 DHYVHPDGTIVENGE
+1668 DLYVHPDGTIVENGE

-1772 TKAADNNSKNNDIK
+1772 TKAADNNNKIK

-1801 GNEDQSNKAKEVW
+1801 GNEDQSNKAKEEW

-1828 TKIESD
+1828 TKVESD

-1860 YVIFGIDRTA
+1860 YIIFGIDRTA

-1922 FSASDKT
+1922 FSSSDKT
-1929 EFRKGFNIEK
+1929 EFRKGLNIEK

-2174 YYDDNTKS
+2174 YYDDNTKL

-2253 SKLNNGYSNKAKLS
+2253 SKLNNDYSNKAKLS

-2338 SVTIDKNNTIHN
+2338 SVTIDKSNTIHN

-2409 DSNTKFDENTAP
+2409 DSNTKFDENTVP

-2457 RMNVRFEIKDKANN
+2457 RMNVRFEIKDKADN

>member
-344 DESGVKEYSVDS
+344 DESGVKEYSIDS
-356 VTWQDSSVFSLNGGT
+356 ITWQDSSVFSLNGGA
-371 TYYFYVKDNAGNVSE
+371 TYSFYVKDNAGNVSE

-403 IDSSTDQ
+403 IDPSTDQ

-436 KDWQTSN
+436 GDWQTSN

-465 VSEAI
+465 VSEAT

-475 NYCDVTPVVKSVD
+475 NYCDVTPAVKSVD

-580 EFAQTNDNAFAEALN
+580 EFAQTNDNVFAEALN
-595 WLTFGRFFNKD
+595 WLTFGKFFNKD

-655 NGVTTFVITVDKDE
+655 NGVTTFVITVDKEE

-723 KTQDDKTLYKKEFN
+723 KTQDDKTLYKEDFD

-816 ESRTVIYDSSA
+816 ESLTVIYDSSA
-827 PDINNVSCVPETIQ
+827 PDIKNVSCVPGTEQ

-875 WKKENT
+875 WQKENT

-942 KVGDSTKEVAASGV
+942 KVGDSTKEVAASRV
-956 KSYKMDNGDW
+956 KSYKMGNGDW
-966 QDSNQFKI
+966 QASNQFKI

-1100 DDDAPVISKIDSS
+1100 DDDAPVISKIDPS

-1134 IKSYKIDDKD
+1134 IKSYKIDDGD

-1171 VSEAIEFTAKNYC
+1171 VSEATEFTAKNYC
-1184 DVTPVVK
+1184 DVTPAVK

-1292 DNAFA
+1292 DNVFA

-1305 GRFFNKDLK
+1305 GKFFNKDLK

-1366 FVITANNDELKN
+1366 FVITANKDEIKN
-1378 FKGTAHVYITDNAGN
+1378 FKGTAYVSVTDNAGN
-1393 ETGDIPVTTE
+1393 KSDIAVTTE
-1403 NSNLAQNGSNKD
+1403 NSNLATDENDKD
-1415 FNFMIENDAPVIDVK
+1415 FNFMIENDAPVIDGIDT
-1430 TNNASDSSIKNG
+1430 TNNATIKKG
-1442 YDFTLNVS
+1442 YDFTFNVK

-1460 IAQIKVT
+1460 IEQIKVT
-1467 ANDVPVYNKKYND
+1467 ANDVPVYDKKYND
-1480 SAVTPNTGITLTV
+1480 NAVTPNAGITLTV

-1504 INNDKWNNGDIAFKI
+1504 INEWNNGDIVFKI
-1519 STIDNAG
+1519 SARDNAG
-1526 NKSEKTIICYYD
+1526 NKSEKTIKYDYD

-1566 KSATTIKVYAKDN
+1566 KSATTIKVYAEDN
-1579 NAKKVSE
+1579 KKVVKKDE
-1586 NEKKETEIKDAFASG
+1586 INEAFASG
-1601 VASITVKT
+1601 VASITVET
-1609 IESNGTI
+1609 LERDGTI

-1659 NKPKDNTGK
+1659 NKSKDKDTGE
-1668 DHYVHPDGTIVENGE
+1668 DLYVHPDGTIVENGE

-1772 TKAADNNSKNNDIK
+1772 TKAADNNNKIK

-1801 GNEDQSNKAKEVW
+1801 GNEDQSNKAKEEW

-1828 TKIESD
+1828 TKVESD

-1860 YVIFGIDRTA
+1860 YIIFGIDRTA

-1922 FSASDKT
+1922 FSSSDKT
-1929 EFRKGFNIEK
+1929 EFRKGLNIEK

-2253 SKLNNGYSNKAKLS
+2253 SKLNNDYSNKAKLS

-2338 SVTIDKNNTIHN
+2338 SVTIDKSNTIHN

-2409 DSNTKFDENTAP
+2409 DSNTKFDENTVP

-2457 RMNVRFEIKDKANN
+2457 RMNVRFEIKDKADN
-2471 ICSDDRDFNKDQIF
+2471 ICSDNRDFNKDQIF

>member
-68 ETKDTVIHYTVSG
+68 ETKDTVIHYTVSD

-186 GDGWSAV
+186 GDGWSSV

-214 VAQESVV
+214 IAQESVV

-230 KITNVKVDPD
+230 EITSVQVDPN

-245 VSYEVIAEDSES
+245 VSYEVIAKDSES
-257 GVKSYKMDDGAWQD
+257 GVKSYKMDDGTWQD

-282 HNFFAVDNAGN
+282 HNFYAVDNAGN
-293 ESESVAATAT
+293 ESEGVAATAT

-322 SVSNDSYTTS
+322 SVSNDSYTAS

-339 VDAKD
+339 VKAKD
-344 DESGVKEYSVDS
+344 DESGVKEFSIDS
-356 VTWQDSSVFSLNGGT
+356 VTWQDSSVFSLNGGA
-371 TYYFYVKDNAGNVSE
+371 TYSFYAKDNAGNISE
-386 PFEVALKK
+386 PFEVTLKK
-394 DDDAPVISK
+394 DDDTPVIS
-403 IDSSTDQ
+403 SVVPSTDQ

-423 DDVAGIKSYKIDD
+423 DDVAGIKSYKMDD
-436 KDWQTSN
+436 GAWHTSN

-448 DCQPH
+448 DCKSH

-465 VSEAI
+465 VSEAT

-475 NYCDVTPVVKSVD
+475 NYCDVTPAVKSVD
-488 LSNDK
+488 LSDK
-493 DQKWTNQKITA
+493 DQTWTNQKITA

-531 QTSNEFKDAIA
+531 QTSNEFKNAIA

-606 LKVTVKVTDL
+606 LKITVKVTDPSSQF
-616 ADTSNN
+616 DNV
-622 ASGVDVDKL
+622 SGVDVDKL

-641 IEFSKDKFESVETE
+641 IEFSKDKFDSIETE

-690 DIPVTTANSNLGYV
+690 DIAVTTANSNLGYV

-723 KTQDDKTLYKKEFN
+723 KTQDDKTLYKKEEFK

-746 EAKEYSGIAQVKIT
+746 DAKEYSGIAQVKIT

-789 SEVKIDKK
+789 SEVKINED
-797 ECKVVFEIYVC
+797 CKVVFEIYVC

-827 PDINNVSCVPETIQ
+827 PDIKNVSCVPGTEQ

-865 MDGASNDETG
+865 MDGTSDDETG
-875 WKKENT
+875 WQKENT
-881 FEINDGKNHTLYVR
+881 FEISDGNDHTLYVR

-906 NAKYDITVPV
+906 KAKYDITAPV

-942 KVGDSTKEVAASGV
+942 KVGDSTKEIEASGV
-956 KSYKMDNGDW
+956 NSYKMDNGDW
-966 QDSNQFKI
+966 QASNQFKI

-987 AGNESVAVSATAT
+987 AENESVAVSATAT

-1009 STVDVKYENTNI
+1009 SSVDVKYENTNI
-1021 NVSSDYTNSSK
+1021 NVSLDYTNSSK

-1081 YVKDNAGNVSEP
+1081 YAKDNAGNVSEP

-1100 DDDAPVISKIDSS
+1100 DDDAPVISKIAPS

-1134 IKSYKIDDKD
+1134 IKSYKMDDGA

-1150 FEINDC
+1150 YEINDC

-1171 VSEAIEFTAKNYC
+1171 VSEATEFVATNYC
-1184 DVTPVVK
+1184 DVTPAVK
-1191 SVDLSNDKD
+1191 SVDLSNNND
-1200 QKWTNQKITAT
+1200 QTWTNQKITAT

-1242 FKDAIADKAE
+1242 FKNAIADKAE

-1276 AKVPELAEN
+1276 AKVPELAGN

-1305 GRFFNKDLK
+1305 GKFFNKDLK
-1314 VTVKVTDLADTSN
+1314 ITVKVTDPSSDSDN
-1327 NASGVDV
+1327 VSGVDA
-1334 DKLKFVFENATT
+1334 DKLKFVFENATNATT
-1346 SIEFSKDKFESVE
+1346 SKRFEFSKDKFESVE
-1359 TENGVTT
+1359 TEDGVTT
-1366 FVITANNDELKN
+1366 FVITVDKDELEN
-1378 FKGTAHVYITDNAGN
+1378 FKGSAHIYITDNAGN
-1393 ETGDIPVTTE
+1393 ETGDIAVTTA
-1403 NSNLAQNGSNKD
+1403 NSNLAQKGNND
-1415 FNFMIENDAPVIDVK
+1415 FNFMIENDAPVIDGIDT
-1430 TNNASDSSIKNG
+1430 TNNATIKNG
-1442 YDFTLNVS
+1442 YDFTFNVK

-1460 IAQIKVT
+1460 IAQIQVT
-1467 ANDVPVYNKKYND
+1467 ANKVLVYNKKFND
-1480 SAVTPNTGITLTV
+1480 SAVTPNAGITLTV
-1493 NGNNQTVNGVT
+1493 NGNNKTVNGVT
-1504 INNDKWNNGDIAFKI
+1504 INEWNNGDIVFII

-1526 NKSEKTIICYYD
+1526 NKSEKTIKYDYD

-1544 SKFKIS
+1544 SKFEIS

-1579 NAKKVSE
+1579 KKVVKKDE
-1586 NEKKETEIKDAFASG
+1586 INEVFASG

-1609 IESNGTI
+1609 MESNGTI

-1638 TVDIPAGFKGQIYA
+1638 LVDIPAGFKGQIYA
-1652 LATDYTG
+1652 LATDYVG
-1659 NKPKDNTGK
+1659 NKPKDKDTNE
-1668 DHYVHPDGTIVENGE
+1668 DHYVHPDGTIVEDGE
-1683 QHGQNSAIEITNAN
+1683 QHGDNSAIEITNAN

-1705 TKKYSNSDKNVALDK
+1705 TKKYSNSDTNVALDK
-1720 EQSYDST
+1720 EQSYDRT

-1772 TKAADNNSKNNDIK
+1772 TKAADNNNKIK

-1801 GNEDQSNKAKEVW
+1801 GNEDQSNKAKEEW

-1870 PEITVAYKSSAKPE
+1870 PEITVAYESSAKPE

-1897 TIKERNITSE
+1897 TIKERNITTE

-1969 TLKCVDTAKNANTA
+1969 TFKCVDTAKNANTA
-1983 VKHVK
+1983 VEYVK

-2001 NSTSFT
+2001 NRTSFT

-2014 LKVSLDRNDQV
+2014 LKVSLDLNDQV

-2043 HNFDTRDK
+2043 HNFDTSDK

-2057 ITASLNGKTINK
+2057 IAASLNGKTINK

-2141 ALANNRS
+2141 ALANNHS
-2148 YTTVPT
+2148 YKTVPT

-2253 SKLNNGYSNKAKLS
+2253 SKLNNGYSNSAKLS
-2267 KELYI
+2267 NKKLYI

-2294 SENIISR
+2294 SKNIISR
-2301 KLVKDSSSANGGW
+2301 KLVKDNGSANGGW
-2314 YHYRYTIDNNAI
+2314 YHYRYTIDNKEISA
-2326 RSEGEYS
+2326 EGEYS

-2355 SKSHRIDINF
+2355 SKSHRIDISF

-2409 DSNTKFDENTAP
+2409 DSNTEFDENTAP
-2421 TYYWKASHKKDEA
+2421 TYYWKASHNKDEA
-2434 NIKDW
+2434 NVKDW
-2439 TEENGMVNVG
+2439 TEEDGMVNVG

-2457 RMNVRFEIKDKANN
+2457 RMNIRFEIKDKANN
-2471 ICSDDRDFNKDQIF
+2471 ICSDDSDFNKDQIF

-2491 GQRAGSFEVVNGNV
+2491 GQRAESFEVVNGNV

-2543 AAIIILPII
+2543 AAIIILPIT

-2564 KLLD
+2564 ELLD

>member
-149 TISGNATAWTKDD
+149 TTSGNATAWTKDD

-293 ESESVAATAT
+293 ESESFAATAT

-344 DESGVKEYSVDS
+344 DESGVKEYSIDS

-386 PFEVALKK
+386 PFEVALNK

-403 IDSSTDQ
+403 IAPSTDQ

-436 KDWQTSN
+436 GAWQTSN

-465 VSEAI
+465 VSEAT

-531 QTSNEFKDAIA
+531 QTSNEFNNAIA

-580 EFAQTNDNAFAEALN
+580 EFAQTNDNVFAEALN
-595 WLTFGRFFNKD
+595 WLTFGKFFNKD

-655 NGVTTFVITVDKDE
+655 NGVTTFVITVDKEE

-723 KTQDDKTLYKKEFN
+723 KTQDDKTLYKEDFD

-816 ESRTVIYDSSA
+816 ESLTVIYDSSA
-827 PDINNVSCVPETIQ
+827 PDIKNVSCVPRTEQ

-875 WKKENT
+875 WQKENT

-966 QDSNQFKI
+966 QASNQFKI

-987 AGNESVAVSATAT
+987 AENESVAVSATAT

-1009 STVDVKYENTNI
+1009 SAVDVKYENTNI

-1093 FEVALKK
+1093 FEVALNK
-1100 DDDAPVISKIDSS
+1100 DDDAPVISKIAPS

-1134 IKSYKIDDKD
+1134 IKSYKIDDGA

-1171 VSEAIEFTAKNYC
+1171 VSEATEFTAKNYC

-1242 FKDAIADKAE
+1242 FNNAIADKAE

-1292 DNAFA
+1292 DNVFA

-1305 GRFFNKDLK
+1305 GKFFNKDLK

-1366 FVITANNDELKN
+1366 FVITANKDEIKN
-1378 FKGTAHVYITDNAGN
+1378 FKGTAYVSVTDNAGN
-1393 ETGDIPVTTE
+1393 KSDIAVTTE
-1403 NSNLAQNGSNKD
+1403 NSNLATDENDKD
-1415 FNFMIENDAPVIDVK
+1415 FNFMIENDAPVIDGIDT
-1430 TNNASDSSIKNG
+1430 TNNATIKKG
-1442 YDFTLNVS
+1442 YDFTFNVK

-1460 IAQIKVT
+1460 IEQIKVT
-1467 ANDVPVYNKKYND
+1467 ANDVPVYDKKYND
-1480 SAVTPNTGITLTV
+1480 NAVTPNAGITLTV

-1504 INNDKWNNGDIAFKI
+1504 INEWNNGDIVFKI
-1519 STIDNAG
+1519 SARDNAG
-1526 NKSEKTIICYYD
+1526 NKSEKTIKYDYD

-1566 KSATTIKVYAKDN
+1566 KSATTIKVYAEDN
-1579 NAKKVSE
+1579 KKVVKKDE
-1586 NEKKETEIKDAFASG
+1586 INEAFASG
-1601 VASITVKT
+1601 VASITVET
-1609 IESNGTI
+1609 LERDGTI

-1659 NKPKDNTGK
+1659 NKPKDKDTGE
-1668 DHYVHPDGTIVENGE
+1668 DLYVHPDGTIVENGE

-1772 TKAADNNSKNNDIK
+1772 TKAADNNNKIK

-1801 GNEDQSNKAKEVW
+1801 GNEDQSNKAKEEW

-1828 TKIESD
+1828 TKVESD

-1860 YVIFGIDRTA
+1860 YIIFGIDRTA

-1922 FSASDKT
+1922 FSSSDKT

-2267 KELYI
+2267 KKLYI

-2439 TEENGMVNVG
+2439 TEEDGMVNVG

-2457 RMNVRFEIKDKANN
+2457 RMNVRFEIKDKADN

>member
-344 DESGVKEYSVDS
+344 DESGVKEYSIDS
-356 VTWQDSSVFSLNGGT
+356 ITWQDSSVFSLNGGA

-394 DDDAPVISK
+394 DDDTPVISK
-403 IDSSTDQ
+403 IDPSTDQ

-465 VSEAI
+465 VSEAT

-531 QTSNEFKDAIA
+531 QTSNEFKDAI
-542 DKAEHKFYVK
+542 DNKAEHKFYVK
-552 DSAGCVSEAYVVKSE
+552 DSAGCVSEAYVVKSQ

-580 EFAQTNDNAFAEALN
+580 EFAQTNDNVFAETLN
-595 WLTFGRFFNKD
+595 WLSFGKFFNKE
-606 LKVTVKVTDL
+606 LKITVKVKDL
-616 ADTSNN
+616 ADTTNN
-622 ASGVDVDKL
+622 VSGVDADKL
-631 KFVFENATTS
+631 KFVFEN
-641 IEFSKDKFESVETE
+641 
-655 NGVTTFVITVDKDE
+655 
-669 LENFKG
+669 
-675 SAHIYITD
+675 
-683 NAGNETG
+683 
-690 DIPVTTANSNLGYV
+690 
-704 TDTDFNFMI
+704 
-713 ENDAP
+713 
-718 VISNL
+718 
-723 KTQDDKTLYKKEFN
+723 
-737 ITFGVNDQV
+737 
-746 EAKEYSGIAQVKIT
+746 
-760 ANGATVYDKKFN
+760 
-772 DSAVT
+772 
-777 PNADISYTFNAP
+777 
-789 SEVKIDKK
+789 
-797 ECKVVFEIYVC
+797 
-808 DNSGNVTT
+808 
-816 ESRTVIYDSSA
+816 
-827 PDINNVSCVPETIQ
+827 
-841 WTNKTTKVVVD
+841 
-852 ASDNYQLADNAYK
+852 
-865 MDGASNDETG
+865 
-875 WKKENT
+875 
-881 FEINDGKNHTLYVR
+881 GK
-895 DKAGNISSQSV
+895 
-906 NAKYDITVPV
+906 
-916 ISSVTLNPDL
+916 
-926 KQWTNKAV
+926 
-934 TATVVADD
+934 
-942 KVGDSTKEVAASGV
+942 
-956 KSYKMDNGDW
+956 
-966 QDSNQFKI
+966 
-974 SDNEEHKFYAIDN
+974 
-987 AGNESVAVSATAT
+987 
-1000 NFDDIKPVI
+1000 
-1009 STVDVKYENTNI
+1009 
-1021 NVSSDYTNSSK
+1021 
-1032 KYDFAVSGSDER
+1032 
-1044 SGIDSYGYSTSND
+1044 
-1057 GQNITW
+1057 
-1063 LDKNSSD
+1063 
-1070 VSLNGGTTYYF
+1070 
-1081 YVKDNAGNVSEP
+1081 
-1093 FEVALKK
+1093 
-1100 DDDAPVISKIDSS
+1100 
-1113 TDQPTNS
+1113 
-1120 TITVKVEAT
+1120 
-1129 DDVAG
+1129 
-1134 IKSYKIDDKD
+1134 
-1144 WQTSNT
+1144 
-1150 FEINDC
+1150 
-1156 QPHKFYVCDNAVPSN
+1156 
-1171 VSEAIEFTAKNYC
+1171 
-1184 DVTPVVK
+1184 
-1191 SVDLSNDKD
+1191 
-1200 QKWTNQKITAT
+1200 
-1211 VNADSVKNTYGT
+1211 
-1223 EFAIVGYKMDNGE
+1223 
-1236 WQTSNE
+1236 
-1242 FKDAIADKAE
+1242 
-1252 HKFYVKDSAGCVSE
+1252 
-1266 AYVVKSEKYD
+1266 
-1276 AKVPELAEN
+1276 
-1285 VEFAQTN
+1285 
-1292 DNAFA
+1292 
-1297 EALNWLTF
+1297 
-1305 GRFFNKDLK
+1305 
-1314 VTVKVTDLADTSN
+1314 
-1327 NASGVDV
+1327 
-1334 DKLKFVFENATT
+1334 T

-1366 FVITANNDELKN
+1366 FVITANKDEIKN
-1378 FKGTAHVYITDNAGN
+1378 FKGTAYVSVTDNAGN
-1393 ETGDIPVTTE
+1393 KSDIAVTTE
-1403 NSNLAQNGSNKD
+1403 NSNLATDENDKD
-1415 FNFMIENDAPVIDVK
+1415 FNFMIENDAPVIDGIK

-1442 YDFTLNVS
+1442 YDFTFNVS

-1460 IAQIKVT
+1460 IAQIQVT

-1480 SAVTPNTGITLTV
+1480 NAVTPNTGITLTV

-1504 INNDKWNNGDIAFKI
+1504 INNDKWNNGNIAFKI
-1519 STIDNAG
+1519 SAIDNAG
-1526 NKSEKTIICYYD
+1526 NKIIKCYYD

-1544 SKFKIS
+1544 SKFKIL
-1550 KNDAEQVT
+1550 KNDAKQVT

-1566 KSATTIKVYAKDN
+1566 KSATTIKVYAEDKND
-1579 NAKKVSE
+1579 KKVFE
-1586 NEKKETEIKDAFASG
+1586 NEENGEKETEIKEAFASG

-1616 TVNTYEVANSD
+1616 IVNTYEVANSD

-1652 LATDYTG
+1652 LATDYIG
-1659 NKPKDNTGK
+1659 NKPKD
-1668 DHYVHPDGTIVENGE
+1668 YVHPDGTIVENGE

-1772 TKAADNNSKNNDIK
+1772 TKAADNNNKIK

-1801 GNEDQSNKAKEVW
+1801 GNEDQSNKAKEEW

-1828 TKIESD
+1828 TKVESD

-1860 YVIFGIDRTA
+1860 YIIFGIDRTA

-1922 FSASDKT
+1922 FSSSDKT
-1929 EFRKGFNIEK
+1929 EFRKGLNIEK

-2253 SKLNNGYSNKAKLS
+2253 SKLNNDYSNKAKLS

-2338 SVTIDKNNTIHN
+2338 SVTIDKSNTIHN

-2409 DSNTKFDENTAP
+2409 DSNTKFDENTVP

-2439 TEENGMVNVG
+2439 TEENGMVNVD

-2457 RMNVRFEIKDKANN
+2457 RMNVRFEIKDKADN

>member
-344 DESGVKEYSVDS
+344 DESGVKEYSIDS
-356 VTWQDSSVFSLNGGT
+356 ITWQDSSVFSLNGGA
-371 TYYFYVKDNAGNVSE
+371 TYSFYVKDNAGNVSE

-403 IDSSTDQ
+403 IDPSTDQ

-436 KDWQTSN
+436 GAWQTSN

-465 VSEAI
+465 VSEAT

-504 TVNADSV
+504 TENADSV

-552 DSAGCVSEAYVVKSE
+552 DSAGCVSEAYVVKSQ

-580 EFAQTNDNAFAEALN
+580 EFAQTNDNVFAEALN
-595 WLTFGRFFNKD
+595 WLTFGKFFNKD

-655 NGVTTFVITVDKDE
+655 NGVTTFVITVDKEE

-718 VISNL
+718 VI
-723 KTQDDKTLYKKEFN
+723 D
-737 ITFGVNDQV
+737 
-746 EAKEYSGIAQVKIT
+746 
-760 ANGATVYDKKFN
+760 
-772 DSAVT
+772 
-777 PNADISYTFNAP
+777 
-789 SEVKIDKK
+789 
-797 ECKVVFEIYVC
+797 
-808 DNSGNVTT
+808 
-816 ESRTVIYDSSA
+816 
-827 PDINNVSCVPETIQ
+827 
-841 WTNKTTKVVVD
+841 
-852 ASDNYQLADNAYK
+852 
-865 MDGASNDETG
+865 
-875 WKKENT
+875 
-881 FEINDGKNHTLYVR
+881 
-895 DKAGNISSQSV
+895 
-906 NAKYDITVPV
+906 
-916 ISSVTLNPDL
+916 
-926 KQWTNKAV
+926 
-934 TATVVADD
+934 
-942 KVGDSTKEVAASGV
+942 
-956 KSYKMDNGDW
+956 
-966 QDSNQFKI
+966 
-974 SDNEEHKFYAIDN
+974 
-987 AGNESVAVSATAT
+987 
-1000 NFDDIKPVI
+1000 
-1009 STVDVKYENTNI
+1009 
-1021 NVSSDYTNSSK
+1021 
-1032 KYDFAVSGSDER
+1032 
-1044 SGIDSYGYSTSND
+1044 GIDT
-1057 GQNITW
+1057 
-1063 LDKNSSD
+1063 
-1070 VSLNGGTTYYF
+1070 
-1081 YVKDNAGNVSEP
+1081 
-1093 FEVALKK
+1093 
-1100 DDDAPVISKIDSS
+1100 
-1113 TDQPTNS
+1113 
-1120 TITVKVEAT
+1120 
-1129 DDVAG
+1129 
-1134 IKSYKIDDKD
+1134 
-1144 WQTSNT
+1144 
-1150 FEINDC
+1150 
-1156 QPHKFYVCDNAVPSN
+1156 
-1171 VSEAIEFTAKNYC
+1171 
-1184 DVTPVVK
+1184 
-1191 SVDLSNDKD
+1191 
-1200 QKWTNQKITAT
+1200 
-1211 VNADSVKNTYGT
+1211 
-1223 EFAIVGYKMDNGE
+1223 
-1236 WQTSNE
+1236 
-1242 FKDAIADKAE
+1242 
-1252 HKFYVKDSAGCVSE
+1252 
-1266 AYVVKSEKYD
+1266 
-1276 AKVPELAEN
+1276 
-1285 VEFAQTN
+1285 
-1292 DNAFA
+1292 
-1297 EALNWLTF
+1297 
-1305 GRFFNKDLK
+1305 
-1314 VTVKVTDLADTSN
+1314 
-1327 NASGVDV
+1327 
-1334 DKLKFVFENATT
+1334 
-1346 SIEFSKDKFESVE
+1346 
-1359 TENGVTT
+1359 
-1366 FVITANNDELKN
+1366 
-1378 FKGTAHVYITDNAGN
+1378 
-1393 ETGDIPVTTE
+1393 
-1403 NSNLAQNGSNKD
+1403 
-1415 FNFMIENDAPVIDVK
+1415 
-1430 TNNASDSSIKNG
+1430 TNNATIKKG
-1442 YDFTLNVS
+1442 YDFTFNVK

-1460 IAQIKVT
+1460 IEQIKVT
-1467 ANDVPVYNKKYND
+1467 ANDVPVYDKKYND
-1480 SAVTPNTGITLTV
+1480 NAVTPNAGITLTV

-1504 INNDKWNNGDIAFKI
+1504 INEWNNGDIVFKI
-1519 STIDNAG
+1519 SARDNAG
-1526 NKSEKTIICYYD
+1526 NKSEKTIKYDYD

-1566 KSATTIKVYAKDN
+1566 KSATTIKVYAEDN
-1579 NAKKVSE
+1579 KKVVKKDE
-1586 NEKKETEIKDAFASG
+1586 INEAFASG
-1601 VASITVKT
+1601 VASITVET
-1609 IESNGTI
+1609 LERDGTI

-1659 NKPKDNTGK
+1659 NKSKDKDTGE
-1668 DHYVHPDGTIVENGE
+1668 DLYVHPDGTIVENGE

-1772 TKAADNNSKNNDIK
+1772 TKAADNNNKIK

-1801 GNEDQSNKAKEVW
+1801 GNEDQSNKAKEEW

-1828 TKIESD
+1828 TKVESD

-1860 YVIFGIDRTA
+1860 YIIFGIDRTA

-1922 FSASDKT
+1922 FSSSDKT
-1929 EFRKGFNIEK
+1929 EFRKGLNIEK

-2030 FNKTRTATITVTE
+2030 FDKTRTATITVTE

-2174 YYDDNTKS
+2174 YYDDNTKL

-2253 SKLNNGYSNKAKLS
+2253 SKLNNDYSNKAKLS

-2338 SVTIDKNNTIHN
+2338 SVTIDKSNTIHN

-2409 DSNTKFDENTAP
+2409 DSNTKFDENTVP

-2457 RMNVRFEIKDKANN
+2457 RMNVRFEIKDKADN

>member
-344 DESGVKEYSVDS
+344 DESGVKEYSIDS

-465 VSEAI
+465 VSEAT

-580 EFAQTNDNAFAEALN
+580 EFAQTNDNVFAEALN

-655 NGVTTFVITVDKDE
+655 NGVTTFVITVDKAE

-675 SAHIYITD
+675 SAHVYITD

-690 DIPVTTANSNLGYV
+690 DIAVTTANSNLGYV

-723 KTQDDKTLYKKEFN
+723 KTQDDKTLYKEKFN

-789 SEVKIDKK
+789 SEVKINED
-797 ECKVVFEIYVC
+797 CKVVFKIYVC

-816 ESRTVIYDSSA
+816 ESRTVIYDSV
-827 PDINNVSCVPETIQ
+827 PPEIKNVSCVPETIQ

-852 ASDNYQLADNAYK
+852 ASDNYQLADNSYK

-881 FEINDGKNHTLYVR
+881 FEISDGKNHTLYVR

-906 NAKYDITVPV
+906 NAKYDITAPV

-942 KVGDSTKEVAASGV
+942 KVGDSTKEVAASRV

-966 QDSNQFKI
+966 QASNQFKI

-987 AGNESVAVSATAT
+987 AENESVAVSATAT

-1021 NVSSDYTNSSK
+1021 NVGSDYTNSSK

-1100 DDDAPVISKIDSS
+1100 DDDAPVISKIAPS

-1129 DDVAG
+1129 DDVEG

-1171 VSEAIEFTAKNYC
+1171 VSEATEFTAKNYC

-1242 FKDAIADKAE
+1242 FKDAIDNKAE

-1292 DNAFA
+1292 GNAFA
-1297 EALNWLTF
+1297 KALNWLTF
-1305 GRFFNKDLK
+1305 GKFFNEKLEI
-1314 VTVKVTDLADTSN
+1314 TVKVKDLADTTN

-1334 DKLKFVFENATT
+1334 DKLKFVFENGTT

-1366 FVITANNDELKN
+1366 FVITANKDEIKN
-1378 FKGTAHVYITDNAGN
+1378 FKGTAYVSVTDNAGN
-1393 ETGDIPVTTE
+1393 KSDIAVTTE
-1403 NSNLAQNGSNKD
+1403 NSNLATDENDKD
-1415 FNFMIENDAPVIDVK
+1415 FNFMIENDAPVIDGIDT
-1430 TNNASDSSIKNG
+1430 TNNATIKNG
-1442 YDFTLNVS
+1442 YDFTFNVK

-1460 IAQIKVT
+1460 IEQIQVT
-1467 ANDVPVYNKKYND
+1467 ANDVPVYDKKYND
-1480 SAVTPNTGITLTV
+1480 NAVTPNAGITLTV

-1504 INNDKWNNGDIAFKI
+1504 INEWNNGDIVFKI
-1519 STIDNAG
+1519 SARDNAG
-1526 NKSEKTIICYYD
+1526 NKSEKTIKYDYD

-1566 KSATTIKVYAKDN
+1566 KSATTIKVYAEDN
-1579 NAKKVSE
+1579 KKVVKKDE
-1586 NEKKETEIKDAFASG
+1586 INEAFASG

-1705 TKKYSNSDKNVALDK
+1705 TKRYSNSDKNVALDK

-1772 TKAADNNSKNNDIK
+1772 TKAADNNNKIK

-1796 LTVST
+1796 LTIST
-1801 GNEDQSNKAKEVW
+1801 GNEDQSNKAKEEW

-1922 FSASDKT
+1922 FSSSDKT
-1929 EFRKGFNIEK
+1929 QFRKGFNIEK

-1946 GNHDNRAYQIKV
+1946 GNHDNRTYQIKV

-2272 DEYSANE
+2272 DEYSVNE

-2439 TEENGMVNVG
+2439 TEEDGMVNVG

-2457 RMNVRFEIKDKANN
+2457 RMNVRFEIKDKADN

>member
-344 DESGVKEYSVDS
+344 DESGVKEYSIDS
-356 VTWQDSSVFSLNGGT
+356 ITWQDSSVFSLNGGA
-371 TYYFYVKDNAGNVSE
+371 TYSFYVKDNAGNVSE

-403 IDSSTDQ
+403 IAPSTDQ

-423 DDVAGIKSYKIDD
+423 DDVEGIKSYKIDD

-465 VSEAI
+465 VSEAT

-531 QTSNEFKDAIA
+531 QTSNEFKDAI
-542 DKAEHKFYVK
+542 DNKAEHKFYVK

-580 EFAQTNDNAFAEALN
+580 EFAQTNGNAFAKALN
-595 WLTFGRFFNKD
+595 WLTFGKFFNEK
-606 LKVTVKVTDL
+606 LEITVKVKDL
-616 ADTSNN
+616 ADTTNN

-631 KFVFENATTS
+631 KFVFEN
-641 IEFSKDKFESVETE
+641 
-655 NGVTTFVITVDKDE
+655 G
-669 LENFKG
+669 
-675 SAHIYITD
+675 
-683 NAGNETG
+683 
-690 DIPVTTANSNLGYV
+690 
-704 TDTDFNFMI
+704 
-713 ENDAP
+713 
-718 VISNL
+718 
-723 KTQDDKTLYKKEFN
+723 
-737 ITFGVNDQV
+737 
-746 EAKEYSGIAQVKIT
+746 
-760 ANGATVYDKKFN
+760 
-772 DSAVT
+772 
-777 PNADISYTFNAP
+777 
-789 SEVKIDKK
+789 
-797 ECKVVFEIYVC
+797 
-808 DNSGNVTT
+808 
-816 ESRTVIYDSSA
+816 
-827 PDINNVSCVPETIQ
+827 
-841 WTNKTTKVVVD
+841 
-852 ASDNYQLADNAYK
+852 
-865 MDGASNDETG
+865 
-875 WKKENT
+875 
-881 FEINDGKNHTLYVR
+881 
-895 DKAGNISSQSV
+895 
-906 NAKYDITVPV
+906 
-916 ISSVTLNPDL
+916 
-926 KQWTNKAV
+926 
-934 TATVVADD
+934 
-942 KVGDSTKEVAASGV
+942 
-956 KSYKMDNGDW
+956 
-966 QDSNQFKI
+966 
-974 SDNEEHKFYAIDN
+974 
-987 AGNESVAVSATAT
+987 
-1000 NFDDIKPVI
+1000 
-1009 STVDVKYENTNI
+1009 
-1021 NVSSDYTNSSK
+1021 
-1032 KYDFAVSGSDER
+1032 
-1044 SGIDSYGYSTSND
+1044 
-1057 GQNITW
+1057 
-1063 LDKNSSD
+1063 
-1070 VSLNGGTTYYF
+1070 
-1081 YVKDNAGNVSEP
+1081 
-1093 FEVALKK
+1093 
-1100 DDDAPVISKIDSS
+1100 
-1113 TDQPTNS
+1113 
-1120 TITVKVEAT
+1120 
-1129 DDVAG
+1129 
-1134 IKSYKIDDKD
+1134 
-1144 WQTSNT
+1144 
-1150 FEINDC
+1150 
-1156 QPHKFYVCDNAVPSN
+1156 
-1171 VSEAIEFTAKNYC
+1171 
-1184 DVTPVVK
+1184 
-1191 SVDLSNDKD
+1191 
-1200 QKWTNQKITAT
+1200 
-1211 VNADSVKNTYGT
+1211 
-1223 EFAIVGYKMDNGE
+1223 
-1236 WQTSNE
+1236 
-1242 FKDAIADKAE
+1242 
-1252 HKFYVKDSAGCVSE
+1252 
-1266 AYVVKSEKYD
+1266 
-1276 AKVPELAEN
+1276 
-1285 VEFAQTN
+1285 
-1292 DNAFA
+1292 
-1297 EALNWLTF
+1297 
-1305 GRFFNKDLK
+1305 
-1314 VTVKVTDLADTSN
+1314 
-1327 NASGVDV
+1327 
-1334 DKLKFVFENATT
+1334 TT

-1366 FVITANNDELKN
+1366 FVITANKDEIKN
-1378 FKGTAHVYITDNAGN
+1378 FKGTAYVSVTDNAGN
-1393 ETGDIPVTTE
+1393 KSDIAVTTE
-1403 NSNLAQNGSNKD
+1403 NSNLATDENDKD
-1415 FNFMIENDAPVIDVK
+1415 FNFMIENDAPVIDGIDT
-1430 TNNASDSSIKNG
+1430 TNNATIKNG
-1442 YDFTLNVS
+1442 YDFTFNVK

-1460 IAQIKVT
+1460 IEQIQVT
-1467 ANDVPVYNKKYND
+1467 ANDVPVYDKKYND
-1480 SAVTPNTGITLTV
+1480 NAVTPNAGITLTV

-1504 INNDKWNNGDIAFKI
+1504 INEWNNGDIVFKI
-1519 STIDNAG
+1519 SARDNAG
-1526 NKSEKTIICYYD
+1526 NKSEKTIKYDYD

-1566 KSATTIKVYAKDN
+1566 KSATTIKVYAEDN
-1579 NAKKVSE
+1579 KKVVKKDE
-1586 NEKKETEIKDAFASG
+1586 INEAFASG
-1601 VASITVKT
+1601 VASITVET
-1609 IESNGTI
+1609 LERDGTI

-1659 NKPKDNTGK
+1659 NKPKDKDTGE
-1668 DHYVHPDGTIVENGE
+1668 DLYVHPDGTIVENGE

-1801 GNEDQSNKAKEVW
+1801 GNEDQSNKAKEEW
-1814 TVSSKITDNDINIA
+1814 TVSSKITDNDINLA

-1846 KVELTDNAGNKSYD
+1846 KIELTDNAGNKSYD

-2141 ALANNRS
+2141 ALANNCS

-2253 SKLNNGYSNKAKLS
+2253 SKLNNDYSNKAKLS

-2272 DEYSANE
+2272 DEYSVNE

-2439 TEENGMVNVG
+2439 TEEDGMVNVG

-2457 RMNVRFEIKDKANN
+2457 RMNVRFEIKDKADN

>member
-202 TYTVSVKDRVGN
+202 TYTVSLKDRVGN

-282 HNFFAVDNAGN
+282 HKFYAIDNAGN
-293 ESESVAATAT
+293 ESVAVSATAT
-303 KYDNK
+303 NFDDIKPVISTVDVKYENTNINVSSDYTNSSKKYDFA
-308 KPVVNSVDVTYGGT
+308 VSGSDERSGIDSYGYST
-322 SVSNDSYTTS
+322 SNDGQ
-332 NKKYEFT
+332 NI
-339 VDAKD
+339 
-344 DESGVKEYSVDS
+344 
-356 VTWQDSSVFSLNGGT
+356 TWLDKNSSDVSLNGGT
-371 TYYFYVKDNAGNVSE
+371 TCYFYVKDNAGNVSV

-403 IDSSTDQ
+403 IDPSTDQ

-436 KDWQTSN
+436 GDWQTSN

-465 VSEAI
+465 VSEAT

-475 NYCDVTPVVKSVD
+475 NYCDVTPAVKSVD

-580 EFAQTNDNAFAEALN
+580 EFAQTNDNVFAEALN
-595 WLTFGRFFNKD
+595 WLTFGK
-606 LKVTVKVTDL
+606 
-616 ADTSNN
+616 
-622 ASGVDVDKL
+622 
-631 KFVFENATTS
+631 
-641 IEFSKDKFESVETE
+641 
-655 NGVTTFVITVDKDE
+655 
-669 LENFKG
+669 
-675 SAHIYITD
+675 
-683 NAGNETG
+683 
-690 DIPVTTANSNLGYV
+690 
-704 TDTDFNFMI
+704 
-713 ENDAP
+713 
-718 VISNL
+718 
-723 KTQDDKTLYKKEFN
+723 
-737 ITFGVNDQV
+737 
-746 EAKEYSGIAQVKIT
+746 
-760 ANGATVYDKKFN
+760 
-772 DSAVT
+772 
-777 PNADISYTFNAP
+777 
-789 SEVKIDKK
+789 
-797 ECKVVFEIYVC
+797 
-808 DNSGNVTT
+808 
-816 ESRTVIYDSSA
+816 
-827 PDINNVSCVPETIQ
+827 
-841 WTNKTTKVVVD
+841 
-852 ASDNYQLADNAYK
+852 
-865 MDGASNDETG
+865 
-875 WKKENT
+875 
-881 FEINDGKNHTLYVR
+881 
-895 DKAGNISSQSV
+895 
-906 NAKYDITVPV
+906 
-916 ISSVTLNPDL
+916 
-926 KQWTNKAV
+926 
-934 TATVVADD
+934 
-942 KVGDSTKEVAASGV
+942 
-956 KSYKMDNGDW
+956 
-966 QDSNQFKI
+966 
-974 SDNEEHKFYAIDN
+974 
-987 AGNESVAVSATAT
+987 
-1000 NFDDIKPVI
+1000 
-1009 STVDVKYENTNI
+1009 
-1021 NVSSDYTNSSK
+1021 
-1032 KYDFAVSGSDER
+1032 
-1044 SGIDSYGYSTSND
+1044 
-1057 GQNITW
+1057 
-1063 LDKNSSD
+1063 
-1070 VSLNGGTTYYF
+1070 
-1081 YVKDNAGNVSEP
+1081 
-1093 FEVALKK
+1093 
-1100 DDDAPVISKIDSS
+1100 
-1113 TDQPTNS
+1113 
-1120 TITVKVEAT
+1120 
-1129 DDVAG
+1129 
-1134 IKSYKIDDKD
+1134 
-1144 WQTSNT
+1144 
-1150 FEINDC
+1150 
-1156 QPHKFYVCDNAVPSN
+1156 
-1171 VSEAIEFTAKNYC
+1171 
-1184 DVTPVVK
+1184 
-1191 SVDLSNDKD
+1191 
-1200 QKWTNQKITAT
+1200 
-1211 VNADSVKNTYGT
+1211 
-1223 EFAIVGYKMDNGE
+1223 
-1236 WQTSNE
+1236 
-1242 FKDAIADKAE
+1242 
-1252 HKFYVKDSAGCVSE
+1252 
-1266 AYVVKSEKYD
+1266 
-1276 AKVPELAEN
+1276 
-1285 VEFAQTN
+1285 
-1292 DNAFA
+1292 
-1297 EALNWLTF
+1297 
-1305 GRFFNKDLK
+1305 FFNKDLK

-1366 FVITANNDELKN
+1366 FVITANKDEIKN
-1378 FKGTAHVYITDNAGN
+1378 FKGTAYVSVTDNAGN
-1393 ETGDIPVTTE
+1393 KSDIAVTTE
-1403 NSNLAQNGSNKD
+1403 NSNLATDENDKD
-1415 FNFMIENDAPVIDVK
+1415 FNFMIENDAPVIDGIDT
-1430 TNNASDSSIKNG
+1430 TNNATIKKG
-1442 YDFTLNVS
+1442 YDFTFNVK

-1460 IAQIKVT
+1460 IEQIKVT
-1467 ANDVPVYNKKYND
+1467 ANDVPVYDKKYND
-1480 SAVTPNTGITLTV
+1480 NAVTPNAGITLTV

-1504 INNDKWNNGDIAFKI
+1504 INEWNNGDIVFKI
-1519 STIDNAG
+1519 SARDNAG
-1526 NKSEKTIICYYD
+1526 NKSEKTIKYDYD

-1579 NAKKVSE
+1579 KKVVKKDE
-1586 NEKKETEIKDAFASG
+1586 INEAFASG
-1601 VASITVKT
+1601 VASITVET
-1609 IESNGTI
+1609 LERDGTI

-1659 NKPKDNTGK
+1659 NKSKDKDTGE
-1668 DHYVHPDGTIVENGE
+1668 DLYVHPDGTIVENGE

-1772 TKAADNNSKNNDIK
+1772 TKAADNNNKIK

-1801 GNEDQSNKAKEVW
+1801 GNEDQSNKAKEEW

-1828 TKIESD
+1828 TKVESD

-1860 YVIFGIDRTA
+1860 YIIFGIDRTA

-1897 TIKERNITSE
+1897 TIKERNITS
-1907 DVQLLIEKC
+1907 
-1916 TNMERN
+1916 
-1922 FSASDKT
+1922 
-1929 EFRKGFNIEK
+1929 
-1939 NKIKNGS
+1939 
-1946 GNHDNRAYQIKV
+1946 
-1958 NFDKDGNYRIK
+1958 
-1969 TLKCVDTAKNANTA
+1969 
-1983 VKHVK
+1983 
-1988 YESSSNNDVVTAK
+1988 
-2001 NSTSFT
+2001 
-2007 IDKVKPV
+2007 
-2014 LKVSLDRNDQV
+2014 
-2025 HNKKY
+2025 
-2030 FNKTRTATITVTE
+2030 
-2043 HNFDTRDK
+2043 
-2051 ADFVNN
+2051 
-2057 ITASLNGKTINK
+2057 
-2069 PSVSSFKRQGGSD
+2069 
-2082 KWVATV
+2082 
-2088 KFDAD
+2088 
-2093 GDYTLAFKVTD
+2093 
-2104 KAGNVFDVKKNTS
+2104 
-2117 GVFSGNAASDF
+2117 
-2128 TIDKTAPTISITN
+2128 
-2141 ALANNRS
+2141 
-2148 YTTVPT
+2148 
-2154 IVLTEKDNNCSNIT
+2154 
-2168 SSVEGT
+2168 
-2174 YYDDNTKS
+2174 
-2182 LKKLSLKANSNGV
+2182 
-2195 LTADHR
+2195 
-2201 TQNEVKYSVVEKDGI
+2201 
-2216 YTITVSCVDLAGNKS
+2216 
-2231 DTKTLRFTK
+2231 
-2240 NAEGSVF
+2240 
-2247 IPSADL
+2247 
-2253 SKLNNGYSNKAKLS
+2253 
-2267 KELYI
+2267 
-2272 DEYSANE
+2272 
-2279 IKNADYYI
+2279 
-2287 NINGKRV
+2287 
-2294 SENIISR
+2294 
-2301 KLVKDSSSANGGW
+2301 
-2314 YHYRYTIDNNAI
+2314 
-2326 RSEGEYS
+2326 
-2333 VYIKS
+2333 
-2338 SVTIDKNNTIHN
+2338 
-2350 NDSKN
+2350 
-2355 SKSHRIDINF
+2355 
-2365 TIDNTNPYVKITGLD
+2365 
-2380 RHTFIKTDK
+2380 
-2389 VPVKFYITDSNLSYV
+2389 
-2404 KVWVY
+2404 
-2409 DSNTKFDENTAP
+2409 
-2421 TYYWKASHKKDEA
+2421 
-2434 NIKDW
+2434 
-2439 TEENGMVNVG
+2439 
-2449 FELPSSNN
+2449 
-2457 RMNVRFEIKDKANN
+2457 
-2471 ICSDDRDFNKDQIF
+2471 
-2485 VTGVEE
+2485 
-2491 GQRAGSFEVVNGNV
+2491 
-2505 VLKDISINENLSFSA
+2505 
-2520 VASVIKDN
+2520 
-2528 IKLAVVIIVAIILVL
+2528 
-2543 AAIIILPII
+2543 
-2552 IKRRKKLDAEDE
+2552 
-2564 KLLD
+2564 

>member
-344 DESGVKEYSVDS
+344 DESGVKEYSIDS
-356 VTWQDSSVFSLNGGT
+356 ITWQDSSVFSLNGGA
-371 TYYFYVKDNAGNVSE
+371 TYSFYVKDNAGNVSE

-403 IDSSTDQ
+403 IAPSTEQ

-436 KDWQTSN
+436 GAWQTSN

-465 VSEAI
+465 VSEAT

-475 NYCDVTPVVKSVD
+475 NYCDVTPAVKSVD

-517 EFAIVGYKMDNGEW
+517 EFTIVGYKMDNGEW
-531 QTSNEFKDAIA
+531 QTSNEFNNAIA
-542 DKAEHKFYVK
+542 DKAEYKFYVK

-595 WLTFGRFFNKD
+595 WLTFGKFFNKD
-606 LKVTVKVTDL
+606 LKITVKVTDL
-616 ADTSNN
+616 ADTTNN

-669 LENFKG
+669 LKNFKG

-746 EAKEYSGIAQVKIT
+746 DAKEYSGIAQVKIT

-789 SEVKIDKK
+789 SEVKINED
-797 ECKVVFEIYVC
+797 CKVVFKIYVC

-816 ESRTVIYDSSA
+816 ESRTVIYDSV
-827 PDINNVSCVPETIQ
+827 PPEIKNVSCVPGTKQ

-881 FEINDGKNHTLYVR
+881 FEISDGKNHTLYVR

-906 NAKYDITVPV
+906 NAKYDITAPV

-942 KVGDSTKEVAASGV
+942 KVGDSTKEVAASRV

-966 QDSNQFKI
+966 QASNQFKI

-1100 DDDAPVISKIDSS
+1100 DDDAPVISKIAPS
-1113 TDQPTNS
+1113 TEQPTNS

-1134 IKSYKIDDKD
+1134 IKSYKIDDGA

-1171 VSEAIEFTAKNYC
+1171 VSEATEFTAKNYC
-1184 DVTPVVK
+1184 DVTPAVK

-1223 EFAIVGYKMDNGE
+1223 EFTIVGYKMDNGE

-1242 FKDAIADKAE
+1242 FNNAIADKAE
-1252 HKFYVKDSAGCVSE
+1252 YKFYVKDSAGCVSE

-1305 GRFFNKDLK
+1305 GKFFNKDLK
-1314 VTVKVTDLADTSN
+1314 ITVKVTDLADTTN

-1366 FVITANNDELKN
+1366 FVITVDKDELKN
-1378 FKGTAHVYITDNAGN
+1378 FKGSAHIYITDNAGN

-1415 FNFMIENDAPVIDVK
+1415 FNFMIENDAPVIDGIK
-1430 TNNASDSSIKNG
+1430 TNNASDSSIING
-1442 YDFTLNVS
+1442 YDFTFNVS

-1460 IAQIKVT
+1460 IAQIQVT

-1480 SAVTPNTGITLTV
+1480 NAVTPNTGITLTV

-1504 INNDKWNNGDIAFKI
+1504 INNDKWNNGNIAFKI
-1519 STIDNAG
+1519 SAIDNAG
-1526 NKSEKTIICYYD
+1526 NKIIKCYYD

-1544 SKFKIS
+1544 SKFKIL
-1550 KNDAEQVT
+1550 KNDAKQVT

-1566 KSATTIKVYAKDN
+1566 KSATTIKVYAEDKND
-1579 NAKKVSE
+1579 KKVSE
-1586 NEKKETEIKDAFASG
+1586 NEENGEKETEIKEAFASG

-1616 TVNTYEVANSD
+1616 IVNTYEVANSD

-1652 LATDYTG
+1652 LATDYIG
-1659 NKPKDNTGK
+1659 NKPKD
-1668 DHYVHPDGTIVENGE
+1668 YVHPDGTIVENGE

-1801 GNEDQSNKAKEVW
+1801 GNEDQSNKAKEEW
-1814 TVSSKITDNDINIA
+1814 TVSSKITDNDINLA

-1946 GNHDNRAYQIKV
+1946 GNHDNRAFQIKV

-1983 VKHVK
+1983 VEHVK

-2253 SKLNNGYSNKAKLS
+2253 SKLNNDYSNKAKLS

-2439 TEENGMVNVG
+2439 TEEDGMVNVG

-2457 RMNVRFEIKDKANN
+2457 RMNVRFEIKDKADN